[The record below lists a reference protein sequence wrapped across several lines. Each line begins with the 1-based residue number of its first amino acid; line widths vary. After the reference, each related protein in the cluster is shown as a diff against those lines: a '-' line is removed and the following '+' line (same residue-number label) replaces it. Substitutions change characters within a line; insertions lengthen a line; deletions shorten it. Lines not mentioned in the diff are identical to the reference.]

1 MRRRT
6 ASTFSAV
13 FALVSF
19 LLIAAPRILKAQAP
33 IPPIPANHVRIHYFR
48 PDGNYL
54 GWTVYAF
61 GDTTEDTSNFN
72 GGPVQVT
79 GQDSFGAFFDVG
91 VTSTAQNVG
100 IIIHNGNT
108 KDPGPNE
115 FIDPATQGNE
125 YWQLSGSN
133 VLQTKQPPTIQQTD
147 PPIPAGKARIHY
159 HRPDN
164 NYANWNLYPFFATT
178 DPTGDFCN
186 TDDYVTAYDTYG
198 AYYDVGVD
206 PTKFGGQLGFIIHNC
221 NIKDPGP
228 DMHLQLTQNLE
239 AWVLSGSATVYLTQP
254 QTEFTTEP
262 PIPANTARIHY
273 FRPDSNYAS
282 WTVYAFGDTTEDTSN
297 FNGGPVF
304 VTGYDTY
311 GAFYDVGLT
320 ASPHDL
326 GFIVHNI
333 STGIK
338 DPGPDMHLN
347 VAQFNEAWVISGDAQ
362 VFTTQP
368 TAAQLLDAVFFKL
381 QAFWIDRTTVAI
393 QGQFLQSGSKYFLN
407 YDPNA
412 NLQLTSTGVTGGS
425 SIPLTPFAGGF
436 TTDEQGRFPQL
447 AGYAVLH
454 LPDNTSTS
462 VLAGA
467 LKGEVAV
474 SAIGSDGTLK
484 YVTSVQTAGVLDDL
498 FFFPG
503 RLGIIFRDR
512 DHRDHEE
519 SREASDC
526 DRDEK
531 ILSRVWAPTA
541 QTMNLMLFDH
551 AADTTPSKVT
561 AMNEN
566 NGVWSACI
574 DEDWKSKYYLFDLR
588 VYVPSQR
595 AVVENV
601 VTDPY
606 SVDLGLN
613 GVKSRITDLD
623 DPETEPE
630 GWEESRSPWLDSV
643 NDLSIYELHIRDF
656 SANDMTVPPLH
667 RGLYLAF
674 ADRHS
679 NGMKHLEALAD
690 AGLKAVHL
698 LPSFHF
704 ASINEDKTTWQT
716 TPDLSVFPPDGTQ
729 QQAAVTAIQNTDAF
743 NWGYDPVH
751 FFAPEGGYAV
761 NPDNRVLEYRE
772 MVKGLHRA
780 GLRVI
785 QDVVFNHTNAI
796 GENPNAVL
804 DEVVPDYYNRLD
816 ADGNQETGSCCPDT
830 APEHKMM
837 GKLIV
842 DAVVLNAKK
851 YKIDGF
857 RFDLMS
863 FLFVSNMQQIQNALA
878 KLTLEKDGVD
888 GSKIYLYGEG
898 FDFGEVAN
906 NALGVN
912 ASQINLF
919 GNGIGTF
926 NDRIRDGIRGGSPFT
941 DERVQGFATGLFTD
955 SSSFTN
961 QSTGSSAQLGTLL
974 EYTDWIEVGL
984 AGNLR
989 DWTFTDHTGATVTG
1003 AQVNYNGQPTGYTA
1017 SPVEDIDYC
1026 SVHDNQAL
1034 FDAVQLKSSAADDV
1048 HARERRQVVA
1058 MSLIA
1063 LGQGVP
1069 FFLGGDDLLR
1079 SKDMDNNSYNS
1090 GDWFNKLDFSYQ
1102 SDNWGT
1108 GLPIAS
1114 QNQSNWPIMQPLLAN
1129 PALTPQPSDIAHS
1142 RDGFRE
1148 FLEIRGSSGLFHM
1161 HSLAEVQ
1168 ANLHFLNAGPSQ
1180 TPGLI
1185 VMKLDAN
1192 GGDFGRYQHIVV
1204 VFNATNAQVSF
1215 QNSSLVGLRLH
1226 LHPVQRDSSDAI
1238 VGQSSFNT
1246 QTGTLVVPALTTAV
1260 FVTGRP

>member
-1 MRRRT
+1 MRRRP
-6 ASTFSAV
+6 ASFFYSVA
-13 FALVSF
+13 ALAFF
-19 LLIAAPRILKAQAP
+19 LLSASPASLRGQAP
-33 IPPIPANHVRIHYFR
+33 PPIPANHVRIHYFR

-79 GQDSFGAFFDVG
+79 GRDSFGAYFDVG
-91 VTSTAQNVG
+91 VTTTAQNVG
-100 IIIHNGNT
+100 IIIHKGNT

-125 YWQLSGSN
+125 FWQLSGSN
-133 VLQTKQPPTIQQTD
+133 ILHTAQPPTIQQTD

-164 NYANWNLYPFFATT
+164 NYANWNLYPFLATT
-178 DPTGDFCN
+178 DPNSDFCGTN
-186 TDDYVTAYDTYG
+186 DFVAGYDTYG
-198 AYYDVGVD
+198 AYYDVGID
-206 PTKFGGQLGFIIHNC
+206 PTKFKGMLGFIIHNC

-228 DMHLQLTQNLE
+228 DMHLQLTNNIE

-254 QTEFTTEP
+254 PVEFTTEP
-262 PIPANTARIHY
+262 PIPANKARIHY

-282 WTVYAFGDTTEDTSN
+282 WTVYAFGDTTEDTGN

-320 ASPHDL
+320 QNPRDL

-333 STGIK
+333 SLGIK

-347 VAQFNEAWVISGDAQ
+347 VAQFKEAWVISGDAQ

-393 QGQFLQSGSKYFLN
+393 QGQFLQSSFSYFLN

-412 NLQLTSTGVTGGS
+412 NLQLASTGVTGGS
-425 SIPLTPFAGGF
+425 RIPLSPFAAGF
-436 TTDEQGRFPQL
+436 TADEQARFPQL
-447 AGYAVLH
+447 SGYAVLH
-454 LPDNTSTS
+454 LPDNTSTAL
-462 VLAGA
+462 LAA
-467 LKGEVAV
+467 VLKGEVAV
-474 SAIGSDGTLK
+474 SAIGSDGSLK
-484 YVTSVQTAGVLDDL
+484 YATSVQTAGVLDDL

-503 RLGIIFRDR
+503 KLGVVF
-512 DHRDHEE
+512 HHGEE
-519 SREASDC
+519 DDAGRADGCEEISV
-526 DRDEK
+526 
-531 ILSRVWAPTA
+531 RVWAPTA
-541 QTMNLMLFDH
+541 QSLNLQLFEH
-551 AADTTPSKVT
+551 AADTSPAKVI
-561 AMNEN
+561 AAHEN
-566 NGVWSACI
+566 NGVWSACV
-574 DEDWKSKYYLFDLR
+574 DDDWRNKYYLFDLR
-588 VYVPSQR
+588 VYVPGQR
-595 AVVENV
+595 AILENV

-606 SVDLGLN
+606 SVDLALN
-613 GVKSRITDLD
+613 GVKSRFTDLD
-623 DPETEPE
+623 DPDAVPDE
-630 GWEESRSPWLDSV
+630 WEESRSPALASV

-656 SANDMTVPPLH
+656 SANDMTVPIRH
-667 RGLYLAF
+667 RGTYLAF
-674 ADRHS
+674 TDRHS

-690 AGLKAVHL
+690 AGLKAIHL

-704 ASINEDKTTWQT
+704 ASINEDKTTWLT
-716 TPDLSVFPPDGTQ
+716 TPDLSVFLPDGTQ
-729 QQAAVTAIQNTDAF
+729 QQAAVAAIQNKDAF

-761 NPDNRVLEYRE
+761 NADNRVLEYRE

-804 DEVVPDYYNRLD
+804 DQVVPGYYNRVD
-816 ADGNQETGSCCPDT
+816 ADGNQLSGSCCPDT
-830 APEHKMM
+830 AAEHKMM

-863 FLFVSNMQQIQNALA
+863 FMFVSNMQQIKDALA

-888 GSKIYLYGEG
+888 GSKVYLYGEG

-912 ASQINLF
+912 ASQKNLF

-961 QSTGSSAQLGTLL
+961 QGTASSAQLSTLL

-1026 SVHDNQAL
+1026 SVHDNQTL

-1048 HARERRQVVA
+1048 HARERRQVLA
-1058 MSLIA
+1058 MSLVA

-1069 FFLGGDDLLR
+1069 FFLAGDDLLR
-1079 SKDMDNNSYNS
+1079 SKDMDGNSFDS

-1114 QNQSNWPIMQPLLAN
+1114 QNQGNWPIMQPLLAN

-1142 RDGFRE
+1142 RDAFRE
-1148 FLEIRGSSGLFHM
+1148 FLEIRGTSGLFHM
-1161 HSLAEVQ
+1161 HTLAEVQ

-1185 VMKLDAN
+1185 VMKVDAN

-1204 VFNATNAQVSF
+1204 VFNATNAEVSF
-1215 QNSSLVGLRLH
+1215 QNSTLVGLGLH
-1226 LHPVQRDSSDAI
+1226 LHPVQRHSSDAI
-1238 VGQSSFNT
+1238 VGQSSFNA
-1246 QTGTLVVPALTTAV
+1246 QTGTVDVPALTTAV
-1260 FVTGRP
+1260 FVSRQP

>member
-1 MRRRT
+1 MHRRA

-13 FALVSF
+13 FALVSL
-19 LLIAAPRILKAQAP
+19 LLIAAPGFLKGQAP
-33 IPPIPANHVRIHYFR
+33 IPPIPASHVRIHYFR

-72 GGPVQVT
+72 GGPVKVT

-100 IIIHNGNT
+100 IIIHNGNI

-125 YWQLSGSN
+125 FWQLSGST
-133 VLQTKQPPTIQQTD
+133 VLHTTQPPTIQQTD
-147 PPIPAGKARIHY
+147 PSIPAGKARIHY

-178 DPTGDFCN
+178 DPNSDFCN
-186 TDDYVTAYDTYG
+186 TNDFVAGYDTYG

-206 PTKFGGQLGFIIHNC
+206 PTKFNGQLGFIIHNC

-228 DMHLQLTQNLE
+228 DMHLQVTLNIE

-254 QTEFTTEP
+254 PTEFTTEP
-262 PIPANTARIHY
+262 PIPANKARIHY

-282 WTVYAFGDTTEDTSN
+282 WTVYAFGDTTEDTSK

-320 ASPHDL
+320 ANPHDL

-333 STGIK
+333 SLGIK

-347 VAQFNEAWVISGDAQ
+347 VAKFNEAWVISGDAQ

-368 TAAQLLDAVFFKL
+368 TAAQLLDAVFFKQ
-381 QAFWIDRTTVAI
+381 QAFWIDRATVAI
-393 QGQFLQSGSKYFLN
+393 QGQFLQSGFTYLLH

-412 NLQLTSTGVTGGS
+412 NLQLTSTGVTGGL

-436 TTDEQGRFPQL
+436 TPDEQARFPQL
-447 AGYAVLH
+447 SGYAVLH
-454 LPDNTSTS
+454 LPDNNSTS
-462 VLAGA
+462 LLAA
-467 LKGEVAV
+467 VLKGQVAV
-474 SAIGSDGTLK
+474 SATASDGRLK

-503 RLGIIFRDR
+503 ELGVIFHNREEADSRD
-512 DHRDHEE
+512 
-519 SREASDC
+519 ASDC
-526 DRDEK
+526 DGSGA

-541 QTMNLMLFDH
+541 QSLSLELFEH
-551 AADTTPSKVT
+551 ATDTTPAKVV
-561 AMNEN
+561 AMHEK
-566 NGVWSACI
+566 NGVWSGCA
-574 DEDWKSKYYLFDLR
+574 DDSWKNKYYLFDLH

-595 AVVENV
+595 AIVENF

-606 SVDLGLN
+606 SVDLALN
-613 GVKSRITDLD
+613 GVKSRITDLN
-623 DPETEPE
+623 DPDTAPE
-630 GWEESRSPWLDSV
+630 DWEESRSPWLGSV

-656 SANDMTVPPLH
+656 SANDMTVPQPH
-667 RGLYLAF
+667 RGTYLAF
-674 ADRHS
+674 ADRQT
-679 NGMKHLEALAD
+679 NGIKHLEALAD

-716 TPDLSVFPPDGTQ
+716 TPNLSVFPPDGTQ
-729 QQAAVTAIQNTDAF
+729 QQAAVAAIQNTDAF

-751 FFAPEGGYAV
+751 FFAPEGGYAL
-761 NPDNRVLEYRE
+761 NPDNRLLEYRE

-785 QDVVFNHTNAI
+785 QDVVFNHINAI

-804 DEVVPDYYNRLD
+804 DEVVPGYYNRLD
-816 ADGNQETGSCCPDT
+816 ADGNQLSGSCCPDT

-842 DAVVLNAKK
+842 DAVVLNAKR

-863 FLFVSNMQQIQNALA
+863 FLFVSNMQQIKDALA
-878 KLTLEKDGVD
+878 KLTIEKDGVD
-888 GSKIYLYGEG
+888 GTKIYLYGEG

-912 ASQINLF
+912 ASQKNLF

-961 QSTGSSAQLGTLL
+961 QSTAPAAQLGTLL
-974 EYTDWIEVGL
+974 EYTDWVEVGL

-1003 AQVNYNGQPTGYTA
+1003 AQVNYNGQAAGYAA
-1017 SPVEDIDYC
+1017 SPVEDINYA
-1026 SVHDNQAL
+1026 SVHDNQTL
-1034 FDAVQLKSSAADDV
+1034 FDAVQLKSSATDDI
-1048 HARERRQVVA
+1048 HARTRRQVLA
-1058 MSLIA
+1058 SSLVA
-1063 LGQGVP
+1063 LGQGLP
-1069 FFLGGDDLLR
+1069 FFHAGDDLLR
-1079 SKDMDNNSYNS
+1079 SKDMDGNSFDS

-1108 GLPIAS
+1108 GLPSAS
-1114 QNQSNWPIMQPLLAN
+1114 QNQGNWAIMQPLLAN
-1129 PALTPQPSDIAHS
+1129 PALKPLPADIAHA
-1142 RDGFRE
+1142 RDAFRE
-1148 FLEIRGSSGLFHM
+1148 FLRMRGSSSLFHM
-1161 HSLAEVQ
+1161 HTLAEVQ
-1168 ANLHFLNAGPSQ
+1168 ANLHFLNVGPSQ

-1192 GGDFGRYQHIVV
+1192 GGDYGRFQHIVV
-1204 VFNATNAQVSF
+1204 VFNASNAEVYF
-1215 QNSSLVGLRLH
+1215 QNSALAGLKLH
-1226 LHPVQRDSSDAI
+1226 VHPVQQHSSDPI
-1238 VGQSSFNT
+1238 VGKSSFNAT
-1246 QTGTLVVPALTTAV
+1246 TGTVVVPALTTAV
-1260 FVTGRP
+1260 FVSEQP

>member
-1 MRRRT
+1 MHHR
-6 ASTFSAV
+6 ASFTLSASLV
-13 FALVSF
+13 LVSL
-19 LLIAAPRILKAQAP
+19 LLIAAPTALQAQAS

-48 PDGNYL
+48 PDGNSL

-61 GDTTEDTSNFN
+61 GDTTEDTSKFN
-72 GGPVQVT
+72 GGPVKVT

-100 IIIHNGNT
+100 IIIHKGNV

-115 FIDPATQGNE
+115 FLDPATQGNE

-133 VLQTKQPPTIQQTD
+133 VLHTKQPPTIQQTD
-147 PPIPAGKARIHY
+147 PPIPPGKARIHY
-159 HRPDN
+159 HRPDSD
-164 NYANWNLYPFFATT
+164 YSVWNLYPFFATT
-178 DPTGDFCN
+178 DPNSDFCN
-186 TDDYVTAYDTYG
+186 TNDFVAGYDIYG
-198 AYYDVGVD
+198 AYYDVGVN
-206 PTKFGGQLGFIIHNC
+206 PATFSGQLGFILHNC

-228 DMHLQLTQNLE
+228 DMHLQLTQNIE

-273 FRPDSNYAS
+273 FRADSNYAS
-282 WTVYAFGDTTEDTSN
+282 WTVYAFGDTTENTSN
-297 FNGGPVF
+297 YNGGPVF

-320 ASPHDL
+320 PSPHDL

-333 STGIK
+333 STGTK

-347 VAQFNEAWVISGDAQ
+347 VALYNEAWVISGDAQ
-362 VFTTQP
+362 VFITQP

-393 QGQFLQSGSKYFLN
+393 QSQFLQTGFTYSLN

-425 SIPLTPFAGGF
+425 SISLTPFTGGF
-436 TTDEQGRFPQL
+436 TSDELARFPQL
-447 AGYAVLH
+447 SSYAVLH

-462 VLAGA
+462 LFASV
-467 LKGEVAV
+467 LKGQVAV
-474 SAIGSDGTLK
+474 SAVASDGTLK

-503 RLGIIFRDR
+503 GLGVVFLNRNDQ
-512 DHRDHEE
+512 D
-519 SREASDC
+519 SREASAC
-526 DRDEK
+526 AVNAPISVRA
-531 ILSRVWAPTA
+531 WAPTA
-541 QTMNLMLFDH
+541 QSLSLQLFDH
-551 AADTTPSKVT
+551 AADTTPAKVM
-561 AMNEN
+561 AMTEN
-566 NGVWSACI
+566 NGVWSSCLG
-574 DEDWKSKYYLFDLR
+574 ENWKNKYYLFDLR
-588 VYVPSQR
+588 VYVPGQR
-595 AVVENV
+595 AVLENI

-606 SVDLGLN
+606 SVDLALN
-613 GVKSRITDLD
+613 GVKSRITDLN
-623 DPETEPE
+623 DPDTQPE
-630 GWEESRSPWLDSV
+630 GWEESHSPWLAST
-643 NDLSIYELHIRDF
+643 NDLSIYELHVRDF
-656 SANDMTVPPLH
+656 SAHDMTVPPLH
-667 RGLYLAF
+667 RGTYMAF
-674 ADRHS
+674 ADLHS
-679 NGMKHLEALAD
+679 NGMKHLEVLVD
-690 AGLKAVHL
+690 AGLKAVHI

-716 TPDLSVFPPDGTQ
+716 TPDLSVFPPDSAQ
-729 QQAAVTAIQNTDAF
+729 QQAAVALIQNTDAF

-751 FFAPEGGYAV
+751 FLAPEGGYAI
-761 NPDNRVLEYRE
+761 NPDARVLEYRE
-772 MVKGLHRA
+772 MVQGLHRA

-804 DEVVPDYYNRLD
+804 DEIVPDYYNRLD
-816 ADGNQETGSCCPDT
+816 ADGNQLTGSCCPDT

-842 DAVVLNAKK
+842 DTVVLNAKK

-863 FLFVSNMQQIQNALA
+863 FLFVSNMQQIQQALA

-955 SSSFTN
+955 PSVYTN
-961 QSTGSSAQLGTLL
+961 QNTASSAQLGTLL
-974 EYTDWIEVGL
+974 EETDWIEVGL

-989 DWTFTDHTGATVTG
+989 DWTFTDHTGATVKG
-1003 AQVNYNGQPTGYTA
+1003 ALVNYNGQPAGYTA
-1017 SPVEDIDYC
+1017 SPVEDINYC
-1026 SVHDNQAL
+1026 SVHDNQTL
-1034 FDAVQLKSSAADDV
+1034 FDAVQLKSPETNDV
-1048 HARERRQVVA
+1048 HSRERRQVLA
-1058 MSLIA
+1058 ISLIA

-1079 SKDMDNNSYNS
+1079 SKDMDGNSYNS

-1114 QNQSNWPIMQPLLAN
+1114 QNQGNWPIMQPLLAN
-1129 PALTPQPSDIAHS
+1129 PALTPHASDIGHS
-1142 RDGFRE
+1142 RDAFRE
-1148 FLEIRGSSGLFHM
+1148 FLEIRGTSGLFHM
-1161 HSLAEVQ
+1161 HTLAEVQ

-1180 TPGLI
+1180 KPGLI
-1185 VMKLDAN
+1185 AMKLDAN

-1204 VFNATNAQVSF
+1204 AFNATNAQASF
-1215 QNSSLVGLRLH
+1215 QDSSLLGLGLH
-1226 LHPVQRDSSDAI
+1226 LHPIQQHSTDPI
-1238 VGQSSFNT
+1238 VGQSSFAA
-1246 QTGTLVVPALTTAV
+1246 QTGGLVVPALTTAV
-1260 FVTGRP
+1260 FVAEKP

>member
-1 MRRRT
+1 MHRL
-6 ASTFSAV
+6 ALSAIS
-13 FALVSF
+13 ALSC
-19 LLIAAPRILKAQAP
+19 LLLTAAPILLNAQTP
-33 IPPIPANHVRIHYFR
+33 PPIPAGHVRIHYFR

-54 GWTVYAF
+54 GWAVYAF

-79 GQDSFGAFFDVG
+79 GRDSFGAYFDVG
-91 VTSTAQNVG
+91 VTATAQNVG

-133 VLQTKQPPTIQQTD
+133 VLQTTQPPTIQQTD
-147 PPIPAGKARIHY
+147 PAIPANKARIHY
-159 HRPDN
+159 FRPDS
-164 NYANWNLYPFFATT
+164 NYASWTVYAFGDTT
-178 DPTGDFCN
+178 EDTSNFNGGPVFVTG
-186 TDDYVTAYDTYG
+186 YDRYG
-198 AYYDVGVD
+198 AFYDVGLKPNPND
-206 PTKFGGQLGFIIHNC
+206 LGFIVHNISTG
-221 NIKDPGP
+221 IKDPGP
-228 DMHLQLTQNLE
+228 DMHLNVAQINE

-254 QTEFTTEP
+254 QTEFTTDP

-320 ASPHDL
+320 ANPHDL

-333 STGIK
+333 SLGIK

-347 VAQFNEAWVISGDAQ
+347 VAQFKEAWVISGDAQ

-368 TAAQLLDAVFFKL
+368 TAAQLLDAVFFKQ

-393 QGQFLQSGSKYFLN
+393 QGQFLQSGFTYFLN

-425 SIPLTPFAGGF
+425 RIPLTAFAAGF
-436 TTDEQGRFPQL
+436 TSDEQARFPQL
-447 AGYAVLH
+447 SGYAVLH
-454 LPDNTSTS
+454 LPDNASTS
-462 VLAGA
+462 LLAA
-467 LKGEVAV
+467 SLKGQVAL
-474 SAIGSDGTLK
+474 SAIASDGTLK

-503 RLGIIFRDR
+503 SLGVVFHNREEDDSRD
-512 DHRDHEE
+512 
-519 SREASDC
+519 ASDG
-526 DRDEK
+526 DTNGE
-531 ILSRVWAPTA
+531 ILIRVWAPTT
-541 QTMNLMLFDH
+541 QSLNLQLFDH
-551 AADTTPSKVT
+551 AADTSPAKVV
-561 AMNEN
+561 AMHEN
-566 NGVWSACI
+566 NGVWSARI
-574 DEDWKSKYYLFDLR
+574 DDSWRNKYYLFDLR
-588 VYVPSQR
+588 VYVPRQR
-595 AVVENV
+595 AIVENC

-606 SVDLGLN
+606 SVDLALN
-613 GVKSRITDLD
+613 GVKSRITDLN
-623 DPETEPE
+623 DPDTQPE
-630 GWEESRSPWLDSV
+630 DWEESRSPSLASA

-656 SANDMTVPPLH
+656 SANDMTVPPPH
-667 RGLYLAF
+667 RGTYLAF
-674 ADRHS
+674 AERRT

-729 QQAAVTAIQNTDAF
+729 QQAAVAAIQNTDAF

-751 FFAPEGGYAV
+751 YFAPEGAYAL
-761 NPDNRVLEYRE
+761 NPDNRVQEYRE

-785 QDVVFNHTNAI
+785 QDVVFNHTSAV
-796 GENPNAVL
+796 GENPNSVL
-804 DEVVPDYYNRLD
+804 DEVVPGYYYRLD
-816 ADGNQETGSCCPDT
+816 ADGNQLSGSCCPDT

-842 DAVVLNAKK
+842 DAVVLNAKQ

-863 FLFVSNMQQIQNALA
+863 FLFVSNMQQIKDALA
-878 KLTLEKDGVD
+878 KLTIEKDGVD
-888 GSKIYLYGEG
+888 GTKIYLYGEG

-906 NALGVN
+906 NALGIN
-912 ASQINLF
+912 ASQKNLF

-941 DERVQGFATGLFTD
+941 DERVQGFATGLFTA

-961 QSTGSSAQLGTLL
+961 QSTAPSAQLGTLL
-974 EYTDWIEVGL
+974 EYTDWVEIGL

-989 DWTFTDHTGATVTG
+989 DWTFTDHTGATITG
-1003 AQVNYNGQPTGYTA
+1003 AQVNYNGQPVGYTA
-1017 SPVEDIDYC
+1017 SPIEDIDYC
-1026 SVHDNQAL
+1026 SVHDNQTL
-1034 FDAVQLKSSAADDV
+1034 FDAVQLKSPAADDV
-1048 HARERRQVVA
+1048 HTRERRQVLA
-1058 MSLIA
+1058 MSLVA

-1069 FFLGGDDLLR
+1069 FFLAGDDLLR
-1079 SKDMDNNSYNS
+1079 SKDMDGNSYNS

-1114 QNQSNWPIMQPLLAN
+1114 QNQGNWPIMQPLLAN
-1129 PALTPQPSDIAHS
+1129 PALTPQPSDIAHA
-1142 RDGFRE
+1142 RDALRE
-1148 FLEIRGSSGLFHM
+1148 FLEIRGTSGLFHM
-1161 HSLAEVQ
+1161 HTLADVQ

-1204 VFNATNAQVSF
+1204 VFNAKNAQVSF
-1215 QNSSLVGLRLH
+1215 QNFSLAGLGLH
-1226 LHPVQRDSSDAI
+1226 LHPIQQHSTDPT
-1238 VGQSSFNT
+1238 VGQSSFNA
-1246 QTGTLVVPALTTAV
+1246 QTGTLVVPGLTTAV
-1260 FVTGRP
+1260 FVTGQP

>member
-1 MRRRT
+1 MHRRAVSR
-6 ASTFSAV
+6 FSAV
-13 FALVSF
+13 VLSLF
-19 LLIAAPRILKAQAP
+19 LLIAAPALLKAQTP
-33 IPPIPANHVRIHYFR
+33 PPIPANHVRVHYFR

-72 GGPVQVT
+72 GGPVQIT
-79 GQDSFGAFFDVG
+79 GRDVFGAYFDVG
-91 VTSTAQNVG
+91 VISTAQNVG

-115 FIDPATQGNE
+115 FIDPATQGHE

-133 VLQTKQPPTIQQTD
+133 LLETTPPPTIQQSD

-164 NYANWNLYPFFATT
+164 NYANWNLFPFFATT
-178 DPTGDFCN
+178 DPNSDFCN
-186 TDDYVTAYDTYG
+186 TNDFVAGYDTYG
-198 AYYDVGVD
+198 AYFDVGVD
-206 PTKFGGQLGFIIHNC
+206 PTQFNGLLGFIIHNC

-239 AWVLSGSATVYLTQP
+239 AWVLSGSAIVYLMQP
-254 QTEFTTEP
+254 PTEFTTEP
-262 PIPANTARIHY
+262 PIPANKARIHY
-273 FRPDSNYAS
+273 FRPDANYAS

-304 VTGYDTY
+304 VTGYDLY

-320 ASPHDL
+320 PSPHDL

-347 VAQFNEAWVISGDAQ
+347 VALFNEAWVISGEAQ

-368 TAAQLLDAVFFKL
+368 TAAQLLDAVFFKQ
-381 QAFWIDRTTVAI
+381 QAFWVDRTTLAI
-393 QGQFLQSGSKYFLN
+393 QGQFLQSGFSYFLN

-425 SIPLTPFAGGF
+425 SIPLTLFASGF
-436 TTDEQGRFPQL
+436 TPDEQARFPQL
-447 AGYAVLH
+447 SGYAVLH

-462 VLAGA
+462 LLAAA
-467 LKGEVAV
+467 LKGQVAV
-474 SAIGSDGTLK
+474 SSIASDGSLK

-498 FFFPG
+498 FYFPG
-503 RLGIIFRDR
+503 RLGVIFPNNELEEDAARDA
-512 DHRDHEE
+512 DT
-519 SREASDC
+519 C
-526 DRDEK
+526 DRNG
-531 ILSRVWAPTA
+531 ILLRVWAPTA
-541 QTMNLMLFDH
+541 QSLNLQLFKQ
-551 AADTTPSKVT
+551 AADTSPAQTS
-561 AMNEN
+561 AMHEN
-566 NGVWSACI
+566 NGVWSACV
-574 DEDWKSKYYLFDLR
+574 DDSWTSKYFLYDLR

-595 AVVENV
+595 AVVENI

-606 SVDLGLN
+606 SVDLALN
-613 GVKSRITDLD
+613 GAKSRFTNLSDRD
-623 DPETEPE
+623 TQPA
-630 GWEESRSPWLDSV
+630 GWEESRSPSLASV
-643 NDLSIYELHIRDF
+643 SELSIYELHIRDF
-656 SANDMTVPPLH
+656 SANDMTVPPAH
-667 RGLYLAF
+667 RGTYLAF
-674 ADRHS
+674 ADHGT
-679 NGMKHLEALAD
+679 NGTKHLKALAG

-704 ASINEDKTTWQT
+704 ASINEDKATWLT

-729 QQAAVTAIQNTDAF
+729 QQAAVAAIQNADAF

-751 FFAPEGGYAV
+751 FFAPEGGYAL
-761 NPDNRVLEYRE
+761 NPDNRVREYRE
-772 MVKGLHRA
+772 MVQGLHHS

-785 QDVVFNHTNAI
+785 QDVVFNHTNAV
-796 GENPNAVL
+796 GESANSVL
-804 DEVVPDYYNRLD
+804 DKVVPGYYNRLD
-816 ADGNQETGSCCPDT
+816 ADGNQLSGSCCPDT
-830 APEHKMM
+830 APEHQMM
-837 GKLIV
+837 GKLIT
-842 DAVVLNAKK
+842 DAVVLNAKQ

-878 KLTLEKDGVD
+878 KLTPEKDGVD
-888 GSKIYLYGEG
+888 GRKVYLYGEG

-906 NALGVN
+906 NSLGVN
-912 ASQINLF
+912 ASQKNLF

-955 SSSFTN
+955 SSNFTN
-961 QSTGSSAQLGTLL
+961 QSTASSSQLSTLL
-974 EYTDWIEVGL
+974 EYTDWVEVGL

-989 DWTFTDHTGATVTG
+989 DWTFTDHTGTTVTG
-1003 AQVNYNGQPTGYTA
+1003 AQVNYNGQAAGYTA
-1017 SPVEDIDYC
+1017 SPVEDINYA
-1026 SVHDNQAL
+1026 SVHDNQTL
-1034 FDAVQLKSSAADDV
+1034 FDAIQLKSPAADDV
-1048 HARERRQVVA
+1048 HARERRQVLA
-1058 MSLIA
+1058 MSLVS

-1069 FFLGGDDLLR
+1069 FFLAGDDLLR
-1079 SKDMDNNSYNS
+1079 SKDMDGNSFDS
-1090 GDWFNKLDFSYQ
+1090 GDWFNKLDFSYL

-1114 QNQSNWPIMQPLLAN
+1114 QNQGNWPIMQPLLAN
-1129 PALTPQPSDIAHS
+1129 PALTPLPADIAHA
-1142 RDGFRE
+1142 RDAFRE
-1148 FLEIRGSSGLFHM
+1148 FLEIRGTSGLFHM
-1161 HSLAEVQ
+1161 HTLAEVQ
-1168 ANLHFLNAGPSQ
+1168 ANLHFLNAGPNQ

-1185 VMKLDAN
+1185 VLKLDAS
-1192 GGDFGRYQHIVV
+1192 GGDYGRYQHIVV

-1215 QNSSLVGLRLH
+1215 QNSALAGLKLH
-1226 LHPVQRDSSDAI
+1226 LHTVEQNSSDPI
-1238 VGQSSFNT
+1238 VRQSSFNAET
-1246 QTGTLVVPALTTAV
+1246 ATLIVPGLTTAV
-1260 FVTGRP
+1260 FVAEQP

>member
-1 MRRRT
+1 MRPRVVP
-6 ASTFSAV
+6 TFLAV
-13 FALVSF
+13 CVFVF
-19 LLIAAPRILKAQAP
+19 LLLNAAPGSVNAQSPA
-33 IPPIPANHVRIHYFR
+33 PPIPAGHVRIHYFR

-61 GDTTEDTSNFN
+61 GDTTENTSNFN

-79 GQDSFGAFFDVG
+79 GQDAFGAYFDVG
-91 VTSTAQNVG
+91 VTSNAQNVG

-115 FIDPATQGNE
+115 FIDPAAQGNE

-133 VLQTKQPPTIQQTD
+133 VLHTTQPPTIQIVD
-147 PPIPAGKARIHY
+147 PPIPSGKARIHY

-186 TDDYVTAYDTYG
+186 TDDYVSGYDLYG

-206 PTKFGGQLGFIIHNC
+206 PTQFNGLLGFIIHNC

-228 DMHLQLTQNLE
+228 DMHLQLSQNLE
-239 AWVLSGSATVYLTQP
+239 AWVLSGSATVFLTQP
-254 QTEFTTEP
+254 TTEFTQEP

-273 FRPDSNYAS
+273 YRPDANFAS

-297 FNGGPVF
+297 YNGGPVF
-304 VTGYDTY
+304 VTGYDSY

-320 ASPHDL
+320 ANPHDL

-347 VAQFNEAWVISGDAQ
+347 VAMFNEAWVISGDAQ

-393 QGQFLQSGSKYFLN
+393 QSQFLQSGFSYFLN
-407 YDPNA
+407 FDPNA
-412 NLQLTSTGVTGGS
+412 NLQLSATGVTGGS
-425 SIPLTPFAGGF
+425 SLPLTPFAGGF
-436 TTDEQGRFPQL
+436 TTAEQAAFPQL
-447 AGYAVLH
+447 SGYAVLH
-454 LPDNTSTS
+454 LPANTNTS

-467 LKGEVAV
+467 LQGQVAV
-474 SAIGSDGTLK
+474 SSIAPDGTLK
-484 YVTSVQTAGVLDDL
+484 YVTSVQDAGVLDDL
-498 FFFPG
+498 FYFPG
-503 RLGIIFRDR
+503 RLGVIFHHPGEQD
-512 DHRDHEE
+512 DWPGGSNSEQGGAI
-519 SREASDC
+519 S
-526 DRDEK
+526 
-531 ILSRVWAPTA
+531 IRVWAPTA
-541 QTMNLMLFDH
+541 QSVNLQLFDH
-551 AADTTPSKVT
+551 ATDATPSKVV
-561 AMNEN
+561 AMQEQ
-566 NGVWSACI
+566 NGVWHATG
-574 DEDWKSKYYLFDLR
+574 DDGWKGKYYLFDLR
-588 VYVPSQR
+588 VYVPGVR
-595 AVVENV
+595 AIVENF

-606 SVDLGLN
+606 SVDLALN
-613 GVKSRITDLD
+613 GTKSRITDLD
-623 DPETEPE
+623 DPDKQPD
-630 GWEESRSPWLDSV
+630 GWEGSRSPALTSV

-656 SANDMTVPPLH
+656 SVNDFTVPQPL
-667 RGLYLAF
+667 RGTYLAF
-674 ADRHS
+674 TGQHTD
-679 NGMKHLEALAD
+679 GMKHLEALAD
-690 AGLKAVHL
+690 AGLKAVHI

-704 ASINEDKTTWQT
+704 ASVNEDKTTWQF
-716 TPDLSVFPPDGTQ
+716 TPDLSVYPPDGMQ
-729 QQAAVTAIQNTDAF
+729 QQAAVAAIQGHSPF

-751 FFAPEGGYAV
+751 YFAPEGAYAL

-772 MVKGLHRA
+772 MVEGLHRA

-796 GENPNAVL
+796 GESPNSVL
-804 DEVVPDYYNRLD
+804 DQVVPDYYNRLD
-816 ADGNQETGSCCPDT
+816 ANGNQLTGSCCPDT
-830 APEHKMM
+830 AAEHKMM

-842 DAVVLNAKK
+842 DAVVLNAQK

-863 FLFVSNMQQIQNALA
+863 FMFVSNMQQIQNALG
-878 KLTLEKDGVD
+878 KLTLETDSVD

-906 NALGVN
+906 NTLGVN
-912 ASQINLF
+912 ASQKNLF
-919 GNGIGTF
+919 GTGVGTF

-941 DERVQGFATGLFTD
+941 DERVQGFATGLFTE

-961 QSTGSSAQLGTLL
+961 QNQTSSAQLSTLL
-974 EYTDWIEVGL
+974 EDTDWIEVGL

-989 DWTFTDHTGATVTG
+989 DWTFTDHTGTTVTG
-1003 AQVNYNGQPTGYTA
+1003 AQVNYNGQPAGYAA

-1026 SVHDNQAL
+1026 SVHDNQTL
-1034 FDAVQLKSSAADDV
+1034 FDAVQLKAPASDDV
-1048 HARERRQVVA
+1048 PARARRQVLA
-1058 MSLIA
+1058 MSLVA
-1063 LGQGVP
+1063 LGQGIP
-1069 FFLGGDDLLR
+1069 FFLAGDDLLR

-1108 GLPIAS
+1108 GLPLAS
-1114 QNQSNWPIMQPLLAN
+1114 QNQGNWSIMQPLLAN
-1129 PALTPQPSDIAHS
+1129 PALKPQPSDIAHS
-1142 RDGFRE
+1142 RDAFRE
-1148 FLEIRGSSGLFHM
+1148 FLKIRGSSGLFHM
-1161 HSLAEVQ
+1161 QSLADVQ
-1168 ANLHFLNAGPSQ
+1168 ANLHFLNTGPNQ
-1180 TPGLI
+1180 VPGLI

-1192 GGDFGRYQHIVV
+1192 GGDFDRFQHIVV
-1204 VFNATNAQVSF
+1204 VFNAADAQTTF
-1215 QNSSLVGLRLH
+1215 QNPALVGLKLRLH
-1226 LHPVQRDSSDAI
+1226 DVQRHSADPI
-1238 VGQSSFNT
+1238 VRQSSFNA
-1246 QTGTLVVPALTTAV
+1246 QTGTAVVPALTTAV
-1260 FVTGRP
+1260 FVTDQP

>member
-1 MRRRT
+1 MHRRA

-13 FALVSF
+13 FALVSL
-19 LLIAAPRILKAQAP
+19 LLIAAPGFLKGQAP

-48 PDGNYL
+48 LDGNYL

-72 GGPVQVT
+72 GGPVKVT

-91 VTSTAQNVG
+91 VSSTAQNVG
-100 IIIHNGNT
+100 IIIHKGNI

-133 VLQTKQPPTIQQTD
+133 VLRTAQPPTIQQSD

-164 NYANWNLYPFFATT
+164 DYANWNLFPFFATT
-178 DPTGDFCN
+178 DPNSDFCTTN
-186 TDDYVTAYDTYG
+186 DFVTAYDTYG
-198 AYYDVGVD
+198 AYYDVGID
-206 PTKFGGQLGFIIHNC
+206 PTKFNGLLGFIIHNC
-221 NIKDPGP
+221 GIKDPGP
-228 DMHLQLTQNLE
+228 DMHLQLTQNIE

-254 QTEFTTEP
+254 PTEFTQEP
-262 PIPANTARIHY
+262 PISANKARIHY
-273 FRPDSNYAS
+273 FRPDANYAS

-304 VTGYDTY
+304 VTGYDSY

-320 ASPHDL
+320 PNPHDL

-333 STGIK
+333 SLGIK

-347 VAQFNEAWVISGDAQ
+347 VAQFKEAWVISGDAQ

-368 TAAQLLDAVFFKL
+368 TAAQLLDAVFFKE
-381 QAFWIDRTTVAI
+381 QAFWTDRATVAI
-393 QGQFLQSGSKYFLN
+393 QGQFLQSGFTYFLN

-436 TTDEQGRFPQL
+436 TPDERTRFPQL
-447 AGYAVLH
+447 SGYAVLH
-454 LPDNTSTS
+454 LPGNTSTS
-462 VLAGA
+462 LLARV
-467 LKGEVAV
+467 LKGQVAV
-474 SAIGSDGTLK
+474 SAIASDGRLK

-503 RLGIIFRDR
+503 KLGVVFHNR
-512 DHRDHEE
+512 EE
-519 SREASDC
+519 ADSHDASDC
-526 DRDEK
+526 DANGA

-541 QTMNLMLFDH
+541 QSLNLELFEH
-551 AADTTPSKVT
+551 ATDTTPAKVV
-561 AMNEN
+561 AMHEK
-566 NGVWSACI
+566 NGVWSGCA
-574 DEDWKSKYYLFDLR
+574 DDSWKNKYYLFDLH

-595 AVVENV
+595 AIVENF

-606 SVDLGLN
+606 SVDLALN
-613 GVKSRITDLD
+613 GLKSRINELN
-623 DPETEPE
+623 DPDTAPE
-630 GWEESRSPWLDSV
+630 DWEESRSPSLGSV

-656 SANDMTVPPLH
+656 SANDMTVPQPH
-667 RGLYLAF
+667 RGTYLAF
-674 ADRHS
+674 ADRHT

-729 QQAAVTAIQNTDAF
+729 QQAAVAAIQNTDAF

-751 FFAPEGGYAV
+751 FFAPEGGYAL

-804 DEVVPDYYNRLD
+804 DEVVPGYYNRLD
-816 ADGNQETGSCCPDT
+816 ADGNQLSGSCCPDT
-830 APEHKMM
+830 APEHRMM
-837 GKLIV
+837 GKLMV
-842 DAVVLNAKK
+842 DAVVLNAKQ

-863 FLFVSNMQQIQNALA
+863 FLFVSNMQQIKDALA

-888 GSKIYLYGEG
+888 GAKIYLYGEG

-906 NALGVN
+906 NALGIN
-912 ASQINLF
+912 ASQKNLF

-961 QSTGSSAQLGTLL
+961 LTTAPSAQLDTLL
-974 EYTDWIEVGL
+974 EYTDWVEVGL

-1003 AQVNYNGQPTGYTA
+1003 AQVNYNGQPVGYTA

-1026 SVHDNQAL
+1026 SVHDNQTL
-1034 FDAVQLKSSAADDV
+1034 FDAVQLKSPAADDV
-1048 HARERRQVVA
+1048 HARERRQVLA
-1058 MSLIA
+1058 MSLVA

-1069 FFLGGDDLLR
+1069 FFLAGDDLLR
-1079 SKDMDNNSYNS
+1079 SKDLDNNSYNS

-1102 SDNWGT
+1102 SDNWGI

-1114 QNQSNWPIMQPLLAN
+1114 QNQGNWPIMQPLLAN
-1129 PALTPQPSDIAHS
+1129 PALTPQPSDIAHA
-1142 RDGFRE
+1142 RDAFRE
-1148 FLEIRGSSGLFHM
+1148 FLEIRGTSGLFHM
-1161 HSLAEVQ
+1161 HTLADVQ

-1204 VFNATNAQVSF
+1204 VFNAKNAQVSF
-1215 QNSSLVGLRLH
+1215 QNSSLAGLGLH
-1226 LHPVQRDSSDAI
+1226 LHPVQQHSTDPI
-1238 VGQSSFNT
+1238 VSQSSFNA
-1246 QTGTLVVPALTTAV
+1246 QTGTLVVPGLTTAV
-1260 FVTGRP
+1260 FVMGRP

>member
-1 MRRRT
+1 MNRRA
-6 ASTFSAV
+6 ASSFFAV
-13 FALVSF
+13 LGLVSL
-19 LLIAAPRILKAQAP
+19 LLIAAPNILKAQTLV
-33 IPPIPANHVRIHYFR
+33 PPIPSGHVRIHYFR

-54 GWTVYAF
+54 GWTIYAF
-61 GDTTEDTSNFN
+61 GDTTEDRSNFN
-72 GGPVQVT
+72 GGPVKVT
-79 GQDSFGAFFDVG
+79 GQDSFGAYFDVG
-91 VTSTAQNVG
+91 VTATAQNVG
-100 IIIHNGNT
+100 IIVHNGNV

-133 VLQTKQPPTIQQTD
+133 LLYTTRPPTIQQSD

-178 DPTGDFCN
+178 DPNSDFCGTN
-186 TDDYVTAYDTYG
+186 DFVAGYDTYG

-228 DMHLQLTQNLE
+228 DMHLQMPQHLE
-239 AWVLSGSATVYLTQP
+239 AWVLSGSATVFLTQP
-254 QTEFTTEP
+254 QTEFATEP

-273 FRPDSNYAS
+273 FRPDANYAS

-320 ASPHDL
+320 ANPHDL

-338 DPGPDMHLN
+338 DPGPDMHLD
-347 VAQFNEAWVISGDAQ
+347 VAHFNEAWVISGDAQ

-393 QGQFLQSGSKYFLN
+393 QGQFLQSGFSYFLN

-412 NLQLTSTGVTGGS
+412 NLQLTATGVTGGS
-425 SIPLTPFAGGF
+425 RIALTPFAGGF
-436 TTDEQGRFPQL
+436 TADEQTRFPQL

-454 LPDNTSTS
+454 LPENTSTTL
-462 VLAGA
+462 LAGA
-467 LKGEVAV
+467 LKGQVAV
-474 SAIGSDGTLK
+474 SATASDGTLK

-503 RLGIIFRDR
+503 RLGVVF
-512 DHRDHEE
+512 HNLEE
-519 SREASDC
+519 DSSRGSGE
-526 DRDEK
+526 RDEQGD
-531 ILSRVWAPTA
+531 ISIRVWAPTA
-541 QTMNLMLFDH
+541 QSLNLELFEH
-551 AADTTPSKVT
+551 GADNAPARVVPMQET
-561 AMNEN
+561 
-566 NGVWSACI
+566 NGVWSASVGS
-574 DEDWKSKYYLFDLR
+574 DWKNKYYLFDLR
-588 VYVPSQR
+588 VYVPGQR
-595 AVVENV
+595 AILENI

-606 SVDLGLN
+606 SVDLALN
-613 GVKSRITDLD
+613 GVKSRITNLD
-623 DPETEPE
+623 DPETQPD
-630 GWEESRSPWLDSV
+630 GWEESRSPSLDSA

-656 SANDMTVPPLH
+656 SANDMTVPSLH
-667 RGLYLAF
+667 RGTYLAF

-704 ASINEDKTTWQT
+704 ASINEDKTTWLT

-729 QQAAVTAIQNTDAF
+729 QQAAVAAIQNKDAF
-743 NWGYDPVH
+743 NWGYDPLH

-772 MVKGLHRA
+772 MVKGIHRS

-816 ADGNQETGSCCPDT
+816 ADGNQLSGSCCPDT

-842 DAVVLNAKK
+842 DAVLLNAKK

-863 FLFVSNMQQIQNALA
+863 FMFVSNMQQIKNALA
-878 KLTLEKDGVD
+878 NLTLEKDGVD
-888 GSKIYLYGEG
+888 GSKVYLYGEG

-912 ASQINLF
+912 ASQKNLF

-961 QSTGSSAQLGTLL
+961 QSTAASAQLSTLL

-1003 AQVNYNGQPTGYTA
+1003 AQVNYNGQPAGYTA

-1026 SVHDNQAL
+1026 SVHDNQTL

-1048 HARERRQVVA
+1048 HARERRQVLA
-1058 MSLIA
+1058 MSLVA
-1063 LGQGVP
+1063 LGQGLP
-1069 FFLGGDDLLR
+1069 FFLAGDDLLR
-1079 SKDMDNNSYNS
+1079 SKDMDNNSFDS

-1114 QNQSNWPIMQPLLAN
+1114 QNQGNWPIMQPLLAN
-1129 PALTPQPSDIAHS
+1129 PELTPQPSDIAHS
-1142 RDGFRE
+1142 RDAFRE
-1148 FLEIRGSSGLFHM
+1148 FLKIRGTSGLFHM
-1161 HSLAEVQ
+1161 HTLADVQ
-1168 ANLHFLNAGPSQ
+1168 ANVHFLNAGPSQ

-1192 GGDFGRYQHIVV
+1192 GGDFGRYQHVV
-1204 VFNATNAQVSF
+1204 VAFNATNGQVSF
-1215 QNSSLVGLRLH
+1215 QNSALIGLGLH
-1226 LHPVQRDSSDAI
+1226 LHPVQRHSSDA
-1238 VGQSSFNT
+1238 VVRQSSFDA
-1246 QTGTLVVPALTTAV
+1246 QTGTLVVPALTAAV
-1260 FVTGRP
+1260 FVTEKP

>member
-1 MRRRT
+1 MHRR
-6 ASTFSAV
+6 AACSFFPVS
-13 FALVSF
+13 ALVAI
-19 LLIAAPRILKAQAP
+19 LLTAAPGFPKAQTPA
-33 IPPIPANHVRIHYFR
+33 PIPANHVRIHYFR

-61 GDTTEDTSNFN
+61 DDTTEDTSNFN

-79 GQDSFGAFFDVG
+79 GRDSFGAFFDVG

-133 VLQTKQPPTIQQTD
+133 VLHTTQPPTIQQTD

-164 NYANWNLYPFFATT
+164 NYANWNLFPFFATT
-178 DPTGDFCN
+178 DPNSDFCN
-186 TDDYVTAYDTYG
+186 TNDFVAGYDTYG
-198 AYYDVGVD
+198 AYFDVGVD
-206 PTKFGGQLGFIIHNC
+206 PSQFNGLLGFIIHDC
-221 NIKDPGP
+221 NLKDPGP
-228 DMHLQLTQNLE
+228 DMHLQLTQNIE
-239 AWVLSGSATVYLTQP
+239 AWVLSGSATVYLAQP
-254 QTEFTTEP
+254 PTEFTTDP
-262 PIPANTARIHY
+262 PIPANKARIHY
-273 FRPDSNYAS
+273 FRPDANYAS

-320 ASPHDL
+320 PNPHDL

-347 VAQFNEAWVISGDAQ
+347 VAQFKEAWVISGDAQ
-362 VFTTQP
+362 VFSVQP
-368 TAAQLLDAVFFKL
+368 TAAQLLDAVFFKQ
-381 QAFWIDRTTVAI
+381 QAFWIDRRTVAI
-393 QGQFLQSGSKYFLN
+393 QGQFLQSGFSYSLN

-425 SIPLTPFAGGF
+425 SIPLTPFASGF
-436 TTDEQGRFPQL
+436 TSDEQARFPQL
-447 AGYAVLH
+447 SGYAVLH
-454 LPDNTSTS
+454 LPDNASTS
-462 VLAGA
+462 LLAAA
-467 LKGEVAV
+467 LKGQIAV
-474 SAIGSDGTLK
+474 SSVAGDGSLK

-503 RLGIIFRDR
+503 KLGAIFPNN
-512 DHRDHEE
+512 HE
-519 SREASDC
+519 
-526 DRDEK
+526 DEDSHDAGTCEGNG
-531 ILSRVWAPTA
+531 ILLRVWAPTA
-541 QTMNLMLFDH
+541 QSLNLELFNQG
-551 AADTTPSKVT
+551 ADTSPAQTS
-561 AMNEN
+561 AMHEN
-566 NGVWSACI
+566 NGVWSACV
-574 DEDWKSKYYLFDLR
+574 DDSWTNKYYLYDLR

-595 AVVENV
+595 AILENI

-606 SVDLGLN
+606 SVDLAFN
-613 GVKSRITDLD
+613 GAKSRITNLSDRD
-623 DPETEPE
+623 TQPA
-630 GWEESRSPWLDSV
+630 GWEESRSPSLASV
-643 NDLSIYELHIRDF
+643 SDLSIYELHIRDF
-656 SANDMTVPPLH
+656 SANDLTVPPPH
-667 RGLYLAF
+667 RGTYLAF
-674 ADRHS
+674 ADHGT
-679 NGMKHLEALAD
+679 NGTKHLKALAD

-704 ASINEDKTTWQT
+704 ASINEDKSTWLT

-729 QQAAVTAIQNTDAF
+729 QQAAVAAIQNADAF

-751 FFAPEGGYAV
+751 FFAPEGGYAL
-761 NPDNRVLEYRE
+761 NPDSRVFEYRE
-772 MVKGLHRA
+772 MVQGLHQS

-785 QDVVFNHTNAI
+785 QDVVFNHTNAV
-796 GENPNAVL
+796 GETANSVL
-804 DEVVPDYYNRLD
+804 DKVVPGYYNRLD
-816 ADGNQETGSCCPDT
+816 ADGNQLSGSCCPDT

-837 GKLIV
+837 GKLIT
-842 DAVVLNAKK
+842 DAVVLNARQ

-863 FLFVSNMQQIQNALA
+863 FLFVSNMQQTQNALA

-888 GSKIYLYGEG
+888 GSKVYLYGEG

-906 NALGVN
+906 NSLGVN
-912 ASQINLF
+912 ASQKNLF

-955 SSSFTN
+955 SSNFTS
-961 QSTGSSAQLGTLL
+961 QSTTSSSQLSTLL

-989 DWTFTDHTGATVTG
+989 DWTFTDHTGTTVTG
-1003 AQVNYNGQPTGYTA
+1003 ARVNYNGQAAGYTA
-1017 SPVEDIDYC
+1017 IPVESINYA
-1026 SVHDNQAL
+1026 SVHDNQTL

-1048 HARERRQVVA
+1048 HARERRQVLA
-1058 MSLIA
+1058 MSLVA

-1069 FFLGGDDLLR
+1069 FFLAGDDLLR
-1079 SKDMDNNSYNS
+1079 SKDMDGNSFDS

-1114 QNQSNWPIMQPLLAN
+1114 QNQGNWSIMQPLLAN
-1129 PALTPQPSDIAHS
+1129 PALTPQPADIARA
-1142 RDGFRE
+1142 RDAFRE
-1148 FLEIRGSSGLFHM
+1148 FLQIRGTSGLFHM
-1161 HSLAEVQ
+1161 HTLAEVQ
-1168 ANLHFLNAGPSQ
+1168 SNLHFLNVGPSQ

-1185 VMKLDAN
+1185 VMKLDAH

-1204 VFNATNAQVSF
+1204 VFNATTAQVSF
-1215 QNSSLVGLRLH
+1215 QSSALAGLGLH
-1226 LHPVQRDSSDAI
+1226 LHPVQKHSVDPM

-1246 QTGTLVVPALTTAV
+1246 QTGTLVVPSLTTAV
-1260 FVTGRP
+1260 FVTEQP

>member
-1 MRRRT
+1 MHRRA
-6 ASTFSAV
+6 ASTFSVV
-13 FALVSF
+13 FVLVFF
-19 LLIAAPRILKAQAP
+19 LLSAAPALLKAQTP
-33 IPPIPANHVRIHYFR
+33 PPIPANHVRIHYFR

-61 GDTTEDTSNFN
+61 GDTTEDTANFN

-79 GQDSFGAFFDVG
+79 GRDGFGAYFDVG

-115 FIDPATQGNE
+115 FINPATQGNE
-125 YWQLSGSN
+125 YWELSGSN
-133 VLQTKQPPTIQQTD
+133 ILRTTQPPTIQQTD

-159 HRPDN
+159 FRPDTK
-164 NYANWNLYPFFATT
+164 YASWTVYAFGDTT
-178 DPTGDFCN
+178 EDTGNFGGGPVF
-186 TDDYVTAYDTYG
+186 VTGYDTYG
-198 AYYDVGVD
+198 AFYDVGLTATPHD
-206 PTKFGGQLGFIIHNC
+206 LGFIVHNISTG
-221 NIKDPGP
+221 IKDPGP
-228 DMHLQLTQNLE
+228 DMHLNVAQFNE
-239 AWVLSGSATVYLTQP
+239 AWVLSGSATVFLAQP
-254 QTEFTTEP
+254 PTEFTTDP
-262 PIPANTARIHY
+262 PIPANKARIHY
-273 FRPDSNYAS
+273 FRPDANYAS

-320 ASPHDL
+320 PNAHDL

-333 STGIK
+333 SLGIK

-368 TAAQLLDAVFFKL
+368 TAAQLLGAVFFKL
-381 QAFWIDRTTVAI
+381 QAFWIDRTTVTI
-393 QGQFLQSGSKYFLN
+393 QGQFLQSGFTYFIN

-412 NLQLTSTGVTGGS
+412 NLQLTSTGVTGGA
-425 SIPLTPFAGGF
+425 SIPLTPFAAGL
-436 TTDEQGRFPQL
+436 TSAELARFPQL
-447 AGYAVLH
+447 ASYAVLH
-454 LPDNTSTS
+454 LPANTSTS
-462 VLAGA
+462 LLAAA
-467 LKGEVAV
+467 LKGQVAV
-474 SAIGSDGTLK
+474 SSVAGDGSLK
-484 YVTSVQTAGVLDDL
+484 YATSVQTAGVLDDL

-503 RLGIIFRDR
+503 RLGVVF
-512 DHRDHEE
+512 HHGEE
-519 SREASDC
+519 EDAGGADGC
-526 DRDEK
+526 EE
-531 ILSRVWAPTA
+531 IAARVWAPTA
-541 QTMNLMLFDH
+541 QSLNLQLFEH
-551 AADTTPSKVT
+551 ASDTTPAKVI
-561 AMNEN
+561 AAREN
-566 NGVWSACI
+566 NGVWSACV
-574 DEDWKSKYYLFDLR
+574 DDDWRSKYYLFDLR
-588 VYVPSQR
+588 VYVPGQR
-595 AVVENV
+595 AILENV

-606 SVDLGLN
+606 SVYPALN
-613 GVKSRITDLD
+613 GVKGRITDLNN
-623 DPETEPE
+623 PETQPE
-630 GWEESRSPWLDSV
+630 GWEESRSPALASV

-656 SANDMTVPPLH
+656 SGNDMTVPLTS
-667 RGLYLAF
+667 RGTYLAF
-674 ADRHS
+674 THRHTS
-679 NGMKHLEALAD
+679 GMKHLEALAD

-704 ASINEDKTTWQT
+704 ASINEDKTTWLT

-729 QQAAVTAIQNTDAF
+729 QQAVVAAIQNKDAF

-761 NPDNRVLEYRE
+761 NPDNRVREYRE

-804 DEVVPDYYNRLD
+804 DQVVPGYYNRLD
-816 ADGNQETGSCCPDT
+816 ADGNQLSGSCCPDT
-830 APEHKMM
+830 AAEHKMM

-842 DAVVLNAKK
+842 DAVVLNAKQ

-863 FLFVSNMQQIQNALA
+863 FMFVSNMQQIKDALA
-878 KLTLEKDGVD
+878 KLTPEKDGVE
-888 GSKIYLYGEG
+888 GSKVYLYGEG

-912 ASQINLF
+912 ASQKNLF
-919 GNGIGTF
+919 GNGVGTF

-941 DERVQGFATGLFTD
+941 DQRVQGFVTGLFTD

-961 QSTGSSAQLGTLL
+961 QGTTSSAQLGTLL

-1003 AQVNYNGQPTGYTA
+1003 AQVNYNGQATGYTA

-1026 SVHDNQAL
+1026 SVHDNQTL

-1048 HARERRQVVA
+1048 HSRERHQVLA

-1069 FFLGGDDLLR
+1069 FFLAGDDLLR
-1079 SKDMDNNSYNS
+1079 SKDMDNNSFDS

-1114 QNQSNWPIMQPLLAN
+1114 QNQGNWPIMQPLLAN

-1142 RDGFRE
+1142 HDAFRE
-1148 FLEIRGSSGLFHM
+1148 FLEIRGTSGLFHM
-1161 HSLAEVQ
+1161 HTLAEVQ

-1204 VFNATNAQVSF
+1204 VFNATNGQLSF
-1215 QNSSLVGLRLH
+1215 QNSTLMGLNLH
-1226 LHPVQRDSSDAI
+1226 LHPVQKDSTDRI
-1238 VGQSSFNT
+1238 VGQSSFNS
-1246 QTGTLVVPALTTAV
+1246 QTGTVSVPALTTAV
-1260 FVTGRP
+1260 FVTGRL

>member
-1 MRRRT
+1 MHRRAVSR
-6 ASTFSAV
+6 FSAV
-13 FALVSF
+13 VLSLF
-19 LLIAAPRILKAQAP
+19 LLIAAPALLKAQTP
-33 IPPIPANHVRIHYFR
+33 PPIPANHVRVHYFR

-72 GGPVQVT
+72 GGPVQIT
-79 GQDSFGAFFDVG
+79 GRDVFGAYFDVG
-91 VTSTAQNVG
+91 VISTAQNVG

-115 FIDPATQGNE
+115 FIDPATQGHE

-133 VLQTKQPPTIQQTD
+133 LLETTPPPTIQQSD

-164 NYANWNLYPFFATT
+164 NYANWNLFPFFATT
-178 DPTGDFCN
+178 DPNSDFCN
-186 TDDYVTAYDTYG
+186 TNDFVAGYDTYG
-198 AYYDVGVD
+198 AYFDVGVD
-206 PTKFGGQLGFIIHNC
+206 PTQFNGLLGFIIHNC

-239 AWVLSGSATVYLTQP
+239 AWVLSGSAIVYLMQP
-254 QTEFTTEP
+254 PTEFTTEP
-262 PIPANTARIHY
+262 PIPANKARIHY
-273 FRPDSNYAS
+273 FRPDANYAS

-304 VTGYDTY
+304 VTGYDLY

-320 ASPHDL
+320 PSPHDL

-347 VAQFNEAWVISGDAQ
+347 VALFNEAWVISGEAQ

-368 TAAQLLDAVFFKL
+368 TAAQLLDAVFFKQ
-381 QAFWIDRTTVAI
+381 QAFWVDRTTLAI
-393 QGQFLQSGSKYFLN
+393 QGQFLQSGFSYFLN

-425 SIPLTPFAGGF
+425 SIPLTLFASGF
-436 TTDEQGRFPQL
+436 TPDEQARFPQL
-447 AGYAVLH
+447 SGYAVLH

-462 VLAGA
+462 LLAAA
-467 LKGEVAV
+467 LKGQVAV
-474 SAIGSDGTLK
+474 SSIASDGSLK

-498 FFFPG
+498 FYFPG
-503 RLGIIFRDR
+503 RLGVIFPNNEL
-512 DHRDHEE
+512 EE
-519 SREASDC
+519 DAALDADTC
-526 DRDEK
+526 DRNG
-531 ILSRVWAPTA
+531 ILLRVWAPTA
-541 QTMNLMLFDH
+541 QSLNLQLFKQ
-551 AADTTPSKVT
+551 AADTSPAQTS
-561 AMNEN
+561 AMHEN
-566 NGVWSACI
+566 NGVWSACV
-574 DEDWKSKYYLFDLR
+574 DDSWTSKYFLYDLR

-595 AVVENV
+595 AVVENI

-606 SVDLGLN
+606 SVDLALN
-613 GVKSRITDLD
+613 GAKSRFTNLSDRD
-623 DPETEPE
+623 TQPA
-630 GWEESRSPWLDSV
+630 GWEESRSPSLASV
-643 NDLSIYELHIRDF
+643 SELSIYELHIRDF
-656 SANDMTVPPLH
+656 SANDMTVPPAH
-667 RGLYLAF
+667 RGTYLAF
-674 ADRHS
+674 ADHGT
-679 NGMKHLEALAD
+679 NGTKHLKALAG

-704 ASINEDKTTWQT
+704 ASINEDKATWLT

-729 QQAAVTAIQNTDAF
+729 QQAAVAAIQNADAF

-751 FFAPEGGYAV
+751 FFAPEGGYAL
-761 NPDNRVLEYRE
+761 NPDNRVREYRE
-772 MVKGLHRA
+772 MVQGLHHS

-785 QDVVFNHTNAI
+785 QDVVFNHTNAV
-796 GENPNAVL
+796 GESANSVL
-804 DEVVPDYYNRLD
+804 DKVVPGYYNRLD
-816 ADGNQETGSCCPDT
+816 ADGNQLSGSCCPDT
-830 APEHKMM
+830 APEHQMM
-837 GKLIV
+837 GKLIT
-842 DAVVLNAKK
+842 DAVVLNAKQ

-878 KLTLEKDGVD
+878 KLTPEKDGVD
-888 GSKIYLYGEG
+888 GRKVYLYGEG

-906 NALGVN
+906 NSLGVN
-912 ASQINLF
+912 ASQKNLF

-955 SSSFTN
+955 SSNFTN
-961 QSTGSSAQLGTLL
+961 QSTASSSQLSTLL
-974 EYTDWIEVGL
+974 EYTDWVEVGL

-989 DWTFTDHTGATVTG
+989 DWTFTDHTGTTVTG
-1003 AQVNYNGQPTGYTA
+1003 AQVNYNGQAAGYTA
-1017 SPVEDIDYC
+1017 SPVEDINYA
-1026 SVHDNQAL
+1026 SVHDNQTL
-1034 FDAVQLKSSAADDV
+1034 FDAIQLKSPAADDV
-1048 HARERRQVVA
+1048 HARERRQVLA
-1058 MSLIA
+1058 MSLVS

-1069 FFLGGDDLLR
+1069 FFLAGDDLLR
-1079 SKDMDNNSYNS
+1079 SKDMDGNSFDS
-1090 GDWFNKLDFSYQ
+1090 GDWFNKLDFTYL

-1114 QNQSNWPIMQPLLAN
+1114 QNQGNWPIMQPLLAN
-1129 PALTPQPSDIAHS
+1129 PALTPLPADIAHA
-1142 RDGFRE
+1142 RDAFRE
-1148 FLEIRGSSGLFHM
+1148 FLEIRGTSGLFHM
-1161 HSLAEVQ
+1161 HTLAEVQ
-1168 ANLHFLNAGPSQ
+1168 ANLHFLNAGPNQ

-1185 VMKLDAN
+1185 VLKLDAS
-1192 GGDFGRYQHIVV
+1192 GGDYGRYQHIVV

-1215 QNSSLVGLRLH
+1215 QNSALAGLKLH
-1226 LHPVQRDSSDAI
+1226 LHTVEQNSSDPI
-1238 VGQSSFNT
+1238 VRQSSFNAET
-1246 QTGTLVVPALTTAV
+1246 ATLIVPGLTTAV
-1260 FVTGRP
+1260 FVAEQP

>member
-1 MRRRT
+1 MQRR
-6 ASTFSAV
+6 AACSFFAV
-13 FALVSF
+13 SALVAFF
-19 LLIAAPRILKAQAP
+19 LTAAPGFLEAQAP
-33 IPPIPANHVRIHYFR
+33 PPIPASHVRIHYFR

-79 GQDSFGAFFDVG
+79 GHDSFGAFFDVG

-100 IIIHNGNT
+100 IIIHNGNA

-133 VLQTKQPPTIQQTD
+133 VLHTTQPPTIQQTD

-164 NYANWNLYPFFATT
+164 NYANWNLFPFFATT
-178 DPTGDFCN
+178 DPNSDFCN
-186 TDDYVTAYDTYG
+186 TNDFVAGYDTYG
-198 AYYDVGVD
+198 AYFDVGVD
-206 PTKFGGQLGFIIHNC
+206 PTQFNGLLGFIIHNC
-221 NIKDPGP
+221 NLKDPGP
-228 DMHLQLTQNLE
+228 DMHLQLTQNIE
-239 AWVLSGSATVYLTQP
+239 AWVLSGSATVYLSQP
-254 QTEFTTEP
+254 QTEFTQDP
-262 PIPANTARIHY
+262 PIPANKARIHY
-273 FRPDSNYAS
+273 FRQNANYAS

-320 ASPHDL
+320 PKPHDL

-347 VAQFNEAWVISGDAQ
+347 VAQFKEAWVISGDAQ
-362 VFTTQP
+362 VFSIQP
-368 TAAQLLDAVFFKL
+368 TAAQLLDAVFFKQ

-393 QGQFLQSGSKYFLN
+393 QGQFLQSGSAYFLN

-412 NLQLTSTGVTGGS
+412 NLQLTSAGVTGGF
-425 SIPLTPFAGGF
+425 SIPLTTFASGF
-436 TTDEQGRFPQL
+436 TSDERARFPQL
-447 AGYAVLH
+447 SGYAVLH

-462 VLAGA
+462 LLAAA
-467 LKGEVAV
+467 LKGQVAV
-474 SAIGSDGTLK
+474 SSVASDGSLK

-503 RLGIIFRDR
+503 KLGPIFP
-512 DHRDHEE
+512 DHHEDDD
-519 SREASDC
+519 SHDASTC
-526 DRDEK
+526 DRDG
-531 ILSRVWAPTA
+531 ILLRVWAPTA
-541 QTMNLMLFDH
+541 QSLHLQLFNQ
-551 AADTTPSKVT
+551 AADTSPAETS
-561 AMNEN
+561 AMHEN
-566 NGVWSACI
+566 NGVWSACV
-574 DEDWKSKYYLFDLR
+574 DDSWTNKYYLYDLQ

-595 AVVENV
+595 AILENI

-606 SVDLGLN
+606 SVDLALN
-613 GVKSRITDLD
+613 GTKSRITNLSDRD
-623 DPETEPE
+623 TQPA
-630 GWEESRSPWLDSV
+630 GWEESRSPSLASTS
-643 NDLSIYELHIRDF
+643 DLSIYELHIRDF
-656 SANDMTVPPLH
+656 SANDMTVLPAH
-667 RGLYLAF
+667 RGTYLAF
-674 ADRHS
+674 ADHGT
-679 NGMKHLEALAD
+679 NGMKHLKALAG

-704 ASINEDKTTWQT
+704 ASINEDRSTWLT

-729 QQAAVTAIQNTDAF
+729 QQAAVAAIQNADAF

-751 FFAPEGGYAV
+751 FFAPEGGYAL
-761 NPDNRVLEYRE
+761 NPDSRVLEYRE
-772 MVKGLHRA
+772 MVQGLHRS

-785 QDVVFNHTNAI
+785 QDVVFNHTNAV
-796 GENPNAVL
+796 GETANSVL
-804 DEVVPDYYNRLD
+804 DKVVPGYYNRLD
-816 ADGNQETGSCCPDT
+816 ADGNQLSGSCCPDT
-830 APEHKMM
+830 APEHQMM
-837 GKLIV
+837 GKLIT
-842 DAVVLNAKK
+842 DAVILNAKQ

-878 KLTLEKDGVD
+878 KLTPEKDGVD
-888 GSKIYLYGEG
+888 GSKVYLYGEG

-912 ASQINLF
+912 ASQKNLF

-955 SSSFTN
+955 SSDFTN
-961 QSTGSSAQLGTLL
+961 QSTASSSQLSTLL
-974 EYTDWIEVGL
+974 EYTDWVEVGL

-989 DWTFTDHTGATVTG
+989 DWTFTDHTGTTVTG
-1003 AQVNYNGQPTGYTA
+1003 AQVNYNGQATGYTA
-1017 SPVEDIDYC
+1017 SPVEDINYA

-1058 MSLIA
+1058 MSLVA

-1069 FFLGGDDLLR
+1069 FFLAGDDLLR
-1079 SKDMDNNSYNS
+1079 SKDMDGNSFDS

-1114 QNQSNWPIMQPLLAN
+1114 QNQGNWPIMQPLLAN
-1129 PALTPQPSDIAHS
+1129 PALTPQPADIAHA
-1142 RDGFRE
+1142 RDVFRE
-1148 FLEIRGSSGLFHM
+1148 FLQIRGTSGLFHM
-1161 HSLAEVQ
+1161 HTLAEVQ
-1168 ANLHFLNAGPSQ
+1168 SNLHFLNVGPSQ

-1192 GGDFGRYQHIVV
+1192 GKDFGRYQHIVV
-1204 VFNATNAQVSF
+1204 VFNASNAQVSF
-1215 QNSSLVGLRLH
+1215 QNSTLAGLGLH
-1226 LHPVQRDSSDAI
+1226 LHPVERHSADPA
-1238 VGQSSFNT
+1238 VGQSSFNI
-1246 QTGTLVVPALTTAV
+1246 QTGTLVVPSLTTAV
-1260 FVTGRP
+1260 FVTEQP

>member
-1 MRRRT
+1 MHRR
-6 ASTFSAV
+6 SLSA
-13 FALVSF
+13 FAALCVSVCL
-19 LLIAAPRILKAQAP
+19 LLIATPGSVKAQAP
-33 IPPIPANHVRIHYFR
+33 TPPIPTGHVRIHYFR

-72 GGPVQVT
+72 GGPVKVT
-79 GQDSFGAFFDVG
+79 GQDSFGAYFDVG
-91 VTSTAQNVG
+91 VTATAQNVG

-133 VLQTKQPPTIQQTD
+133 VLHTTQPPTIQQVD

-206 PTKFGGQLGFIIHNC
+206 PTKFNGLLGFIIHNC
-221 NIKDPGP
+221 GIKDPGP
-228 DMHLQLTQNLE
+228 DMHLQLTQNIE

-254 QTEFTTEP
+254 TTEFTKEP

-273 FRPDSNYAS
+273 FRPDNNYAS

-320 ASPHDL
+320 PSPHDL

-347 VAQFNEAWVISGDAQ
+347 VAMFNEAWVISGDTQ

-393 QGQFLQSGSKYFLN
+393 QGKFLQSGFSYFLN

-412 NLQLTSTGVTGGS
+412 NLQLSATGVTGGS

-436 TTDEQGRFPQL
+436 SAAEQAAFPQL
-447 AGYAVLH
+447 SGYAVLH
-454 LPDNTSTS
+454 LPADTDAS
-462 VLAGA
+462 VLAGV
-467 LKGEVAV
+467 LKGQVAV
-474 SAIGSDGTLK
+474 SAIASDGSLK

-498 FFFPG
+498 FYFPG
-503 RLGIIFRDR
+503 RLGVIFHQRRNEDDWLQGDR
-512 DHRDHEE
+512 D
-519 SREASDC
+519 
-526 DRDEK
+526 DEGGGVS
-531 ILSRVWAPTA
+531 IRVWAPTA
-541 QTMNLMLFDH
+541 QSVNLQLFDH
-551 AADTTPSKVT
+551 ASDTTPSKVL
-561 AMNEN
+561 AMKEK
-566 NGVWSACI
+566 NGVWSASG
-574 DEDWKSKYYLFDLR
+574 DEDWKGKYYLFDLK

-595 AVVENV
+595 AILENI

-606 SVDLGLN
+606 SVDLALN

-623 DPETEPE
+623 DPYTEPD
-630 GWEESRSPWLDSV
+630 GWEESRSPELRNVS
-643 NDLSIYELHIRDF
+643 DLSIYELHIRDF
-656 SANDMTVPPLH
+656 SVNDFTVPQLL
-667 RGLYLAF
+667 RGTYLAF
-674 ADRHS
+674 ADHDS
-679 NGMKHLEALAD
+679 NGMKHLEALSD
-690 AGLKAVHL
+690 AGLKAVHIM
-698 LPSFHF
+698 PSFHF
-704 ASINEDKTTWQT
+704 ASVNEDKTTWQF
-716 TPDLSVFPPDGTQ
+716 PRDLSVFPPDGTQ
-729 QQAAVTAIQNTDAF
+729 QQAAVAATQGHSPF

-751 FFAPEGGYAV
+751 YFAPEGAYAL
-761 NPDNRVLEYRE
+761 NPDNRVREYRE
-772 MVKGLHRA
+772 MVEGLHRA

-785 QDVVFNHTNAI
+785 QDVVFNHTNAV
-796 GENPNAVL
+796 GENPNSVL
-804 DEVVPDYYNRLD
+804 DQVVPGYYNRLD
-816 ADGNQETGSCCPDT
+816 ADGNQLSASCCPDT

-863 FLFVSNMQQIQNALA
+863 FMFVSNLQQIQNALG

-906 NALGVN
+906 DALGVN
-912 ASQINLF
+912 ASQKNLF
-919 GNGIGTF
+919 GTGVGTF

-941 DERVQGFATGLFTD
+941 DERVQGFATGLFTE
-955 SSSFTN
+955 SSNFTN
-961 QSTGSSAQLGTLL
+961 QNQASPDQLGTLL
-974 EYTDWIEVGL
+974 EDTDWIEVGL

-989 DWTFTDHTGATVTG
+989 DWTFTDHTGATVSG
-1003 AQVNYNGQPTGYTA
+1003 AQVNYNGQPAGYTA
-1017 SPVEDIDYC
+1017 SPIEDIDYC
-1026 SVHDNQAL
+1026 SVHDNQTL
-1034 FDAVQLKSSAADDV
+1034 FDAVQLKSPASDDV
-1048 HARERRQVVA
+1048 ATRERRQVVA
-1058 MSLIA
+1058 TSLIA

-1114 QNQSNWPIMQPLLAN
+1114 QNQGNWPIMQPLLAN
-1129 PALTPQPSDIAHS
+1129 PALKPAPSDIAHA
-1142 RDGFRE
+1142 RDAFRE
-1148 FLEIRGSSGLFHM
+1148 FLEIRRSSQLFHM
-1161 HSLAEVQ
+1161 QSLAEVQ
-1168 ANLHFLNAGPSQ
+1168 ANLHFLNVGPSQ

-1204 VFNATNAQVSF
+1204 VFNATNSQVTF
-1215 QNSSLVGLRLH
+1215 QNAALTGLKMRLH
-1226 LHPVQRDSSDAI
+1226 RVQRESSDPA
-1238 VGQSSFNT
+1238 VKQSTFDG
-1246 QTGTLVVPALTTAV
+1246 QTGTVVVPGLTTAV
-1260 FVTGRP
+1260 FVTNQP

>member
-1 MRRRT
+1 MHRR
-6 ASTFSAV
+6 ASFTFSTTLV
-13 FALVSF
+13 LVSV
-19 LLIAAPRILKAQAP
+19 LLIAAPAALQAQSS

-72 GGPVQVT
+72 GGPVKVT

-100 IIIHNGNT
+100 IIIHKGNV

-115 FIDPATQGNE
+115 FLDPATQGNE

-133 VLQTKQPPTIQQTD
+133 VLRTTQPPTIQLTD
-147 PPIPAGKARIHY
+147 PPIPSGKARIHY

-164 NYANWNLYPFFATT
+164 DYSVWNLYPFFATT
-178 DPTGDFCN
+178 DPNSDFCN
-186 TDDYVTAYDTYG
+186 TNDFVAGYDTYG
-198 AYYDVGVD
+198 AYYDVGVN
-206 PTKFGGQLGFIIHNC
+206 PATFNGLLGFIIHNC

-228 DMHLQLTQNLE
+228 DMHLQLTQNIE

-297 FNGGPVF
+297 YNGGPVF

-320 ASPHDL
+320 PSPHDL

-333 STGIK
+333 STGTK

-347 VAQFNEAWVISGDAQ
+347 VALYNEAWVISGDAQ
-362 VFTTQP
+362 VFITQP

-393 QGQFLQSGSKYFLN
+393 QSQFLQTGFTYSLN

-436 TTDEQGRFPQL
+436 TSDELARFPQL
-447 AGYAVLH
+447 SSYAVLH
-454 LPDNTSTS
+454 LPDNASTS
-462 VLAGA
+462 LLASV
-467 LKGEVAV
+467 LKGQVAV
-474 SAIGSDGTLK
+474 SAVASDGTLK

-503 RLGIIFRDR
+503 KLGVAFLNREDG
-512 DHRDHEE
+512 DSH
-519 SREASDC
+519 EASAC
-526 DRDEK
+526 AANAP
-531 ILSRVWAPTA
+531 ILVRVWAPTA
-541 QTMNLMLFDH
+541 QSMSLQLFDH
-551 AADTTPSKVT
+551 AADTTAAKVT
-561 AMNEN
+561 AMTEN
-566 NGVWSACI
+566 NGVWSSCLA
-574 DEDWKSKYYLFDLR
+574 EDWKNKYYLLDLR
-588 VYVPSQR
+588 VYVPGQR
-595 AVVENV
+595 AIVENI

-606 SVDLGLN
+606 SVDLALN
-613 GVKSRITDLD
+613 GVKSRFTDLN
-623 DPETEPE
+623 DPDTQPE
-630 GWEESRSPWLDSV
+630 GWEGSRSPGLASL
-643 NDLSIYELHIRDF
+643 NDLSVYELHIRDF
-656 SANDMTVPPLH
+656 SANDMTVPLAH
-667 RGLYLAF
+667 RGTYLAF
-674 ADRHS
+674 TDMRS

-690 AGLKAVHL
+690 AGLKAVHI

-729 QQAAVTAIQNTDAF
+729 QQAAVALIQNTDAF

-751 FFAPEGGYAV
+751 FLAPEGSYAV
-761 NPDNRVLEYRE
+761 NPDNRVREYRE
-772 MVKGLHRA
+772 MVQGLHRA

-804 DEVVPDYYNRLD
+804 DEIVPDYYNRLD
-816 ADGNQETGSCCPDT
+816 ADGNQLTGSCCPDT

-842 DAVVLNAKK
+842 DTVLLNARK

-863 FLFVSNMQQIQNALA
+863 FLFVSNMQQIQQALA
-878 KLTLEKDGVD
+878 KLTPENDGVD
-888 GSKIYLYGEG
+888 GSRIYLYGEG

-955 SSSFTN
+955 PSIYTN
-961 QSTGSSAQLGTLL
+961 QSTASSAQLATLL
-974 EYTDWIEVGL
+974 EDTDWIEVGL

-989 DWTFTDHTGATVTG
+989 DWTFTDHTGATVKG
-1003 AQVNYNGQPTGYTA
+1003 AQVNYNGQPAGYTA
-1017 SPVEDIDYC
+1017 SPVEDINYC
-1026 SVHDNQAL
+1026 SVHDNQTL
-1034 FDAVQLKSSAADDV
+1034 FDAVQLKSSETDDI
-1048 HARERRQVVA
+1048 HARERRQVLA
-1058 MSLIA
+1058 MSLVA
-1063 LGQGVP
+1063 LAQGVP
-1069 FFLGGDDLLR
+1069 LFLAGDDLLR
-1079 SKDMDNNSYNS
+1079 SKDMDGNSYNS
-1090 GDWFNKLDFSYQ
+1090 GDWFNKLDFTYQ

-1114 QNQSNWPIMQPLLAN
+1114 QNQGNWPIMQPLLAN
-1129 PALTPQPSDIAHS
+1129 PALTPQPSDIGHS
-1142 RDGFRE
+1142 RDAFRE
-1148 FLEIRGSSGLFHM
+1148 FLEIRGTSALFRM
-1161 HSLAEVQ
+1161 HTLAEVQ

-1180 TPGLI
+1180 KPGLI

-1215 QNSSLVGLRLH
+1215 QDSSLLGLRLH
-1226 LHPVQRDSSDAI
+1226 LHPVQQHSSDPI
-1238 VGQSSFNT
+1238 VGQSSFAP
-1246 QTGTLVVPALTTAV
+1246 QTGELAVPALTTAV
-1260 FVTGRP
+1260 FVAEKP

>member
-1 MRRRT
+1 MRRRPV
-6 ASTFSAV
+6 SLFSA
-13 FALVSF
+13 FSALVFF
-19 LLIAAPRILKAQAP
+19 LLSAMPASLRAQAP
-33 IPPIPANHVRIHYFR
+33 PPIPANHVRIHYFR

-79 GQDSFGAFFDVG
+79 GRDGFGAYFDVG
-91 VTSTAQNVG
+91 VTATAQNVG
-100 IIIHNGNT
+100 IIIHKGNT

-125 YWQLSGSN
+125 FWQLSGSN
-133 VLQTKQPPTIQQTD
+133 VVHTTQPATIQQTD

-164 NYANWNLYPFFATT
+164 NYANWNLFPFFATT
-178 DPTGDFCN
+178 DPNSDFCGTN
-186 TDDYVTAYDTYG
+186 DFVTAYDTYG
-198 AYYDVGVD
+198 AYFDVGID
-206 PTKFGGQLGFIIHNC
+206 PTKFNGLLGFIIHNC

-228 DMHLQLTQNLE
+228 DMHLQLTQNIE

-254 QTEFTTEP
+254 PVEFTTEP
-262 PIPANTARIHY
+262 PIPANKARIHY

-282 WTVYAFGDTTEDTSN
+282 WTVYAFGDTTEDTGN

-320 ASPHDL
+320 QNPHDL

-333 STGIK
+333 SLGIK

-381 QAFWIDRTTVAI
+381 QAFWIDRATVAI
-393 QGQFLQSGSKYFLN
+393 QSQFLQSGFSYFLN

-412 NLQLTSTGVTGGS
+412 NLQLTSTGVSGGS
-425 SIPLTPFAGGF
+425 SVPLSPFAAGF
-436 TTDEQGRFPQL
+436 TADEQARFPQL
-447 AGYAVLH
+447 SGYAVLH
-454 LPDNTSTS
+454 LPDKTSTS
-462 VLAGA
+462 LLAA
-467 LKGEVAV
+467 VLKGEVAV
-474 SAIGSDGTLK
+474 SAIGGDGSLK
-484 YVTSVQTAGVLDDL
+484 YATSVQTAGVLDDL

-503 RLGIIFRDR
+503 RLGVVF
-512 DHRDHEE
+512 HHGEE
-519 SREASDC
+519 EDAGGADGC
-526 DRDEK
+526 EE
-531 ILSRVWAPTA
+531 IAVRVWAPTA
-541 QTMNLMLFDH
+541 QSLNLQLFEH
-551 AADTTPSKVT
+551 ASDTTPAKVI
-561 AMNEN
+561 AAREN
-566 NGVWSACI
+566 NGVWSACV
-574 DEDWKSKYYLFDLR
+574 DDDWRSKYYLFDLR
-588 VYVPSQR
+588 VYVPGQR
-595 AVVENV
+595 AILENV

-606 SVDLGLN
+606 SVDLALN
-613 GVKSRITDLD
+613 GVKSRITDLNN
-623 DPETEPE
+623 PETQPE
-630 GWEESRSPWLDSV
+630 GWEESRSPALASV

-656 SANDMTVPPLH
+656 SGNDMTVPLTS
-667 RGLYLAF
+667 RGTYLAF
-674 ADRHS
+674 THRHTS
-679 NGMKHLEALAD
+679 GMKHLEALAD

-704 ASINEDKTTWQT
+704 ASINEDKTTWLT

-729 QQAAVTAIQNTDAF
+729 QQAAVAAIQNKDAF

-761 NPDNRVLEYRE
+761 NPDNRVREYRE

-804 DEVVPDYYNRLD
+804 DQVVPGYYNRLD
-816 ADGNQETGSCCPDT
+816 ADGNQLSGSCCPDT

-842 DAVVLNAKK
+842 DAVVLNAKQ

-863 FLFVSNMQQIQNALA
+863 FMFVSNMQQIKDALA
-878 KLTLEKDGVD
+878 KLTPEKDGVE
-888 GSKIYLYGEG
+888 GSKVYLYGEG

-912 ASQINLF
+912 ASQKNLF
-919 GNGIGTF
+919 GNGVGTF

-941 DERVQGFATGLFTD
+941 DQRVQGFVTGLFTD

-961 QSTGSSAQLGTLL
+961 QGTTSSAQLGTLL

-1003 AQVNYNGQPTGYTA
+1003 AQVNYNGQATGYTA

-1026 SVHDNQAL
+1026 SVHDNQTL
-1034 FDAVQLKSSAADDV
+1034 FDAVQLKSSAADDI
-1048 HARERRQVVA
+1048 HARERRQVLA
-1058 MSLIA
+1058 MSLVA

-1069 FFLGGDDLLR
+1069 FFLAGDDLLR
-1079 SKDMDNNSYNS
+1079 SKDMDNNSFDS

-1114 QNQSNWPIMQPLLAN
+1114 QNQGNWPIMQPLLAN
-1129 PALTPQPSDIAHS
+1129 PALTPLPSDIAHS
-1142 RDGFRE
+1142 RDAFRE
-1148 FLEIRGSSGLFHM
+1148 FLEIRGTSGLFHM
-1161 HSLAEVQ
+1161 HTLAEVQ

-1180 TPGLI
+1180 IPGLI

-1215 QNSSLVGLRLH
+1215 QNSALFGLGLH
-1226 LHPVQRDSSDAI
+1226 LHPVQRHSSDAI
-1238 VGQSSFNT
+1238 AGRATFNGQA
-1246 QTGTLVVPALTTAV
+1246 GTVAVPALTTAV
-1260 FVTGRP
+1260 FVSEQP

>member
-1 MRRRT
+1 MHRRA
-6 ASTFSAV
+6 ASTFCAV
-13 FALVSF
+13 SALVF
-19 LLIAAPRILKAQAP
+19 LLLLTAPVFLKAQTSV
-33 IPPIPANHVRIHYFR
+33 PPIPANHVRIHYFR

-72 GGPVQVT
+72 GGPVKVT

-100 IIIHNGNT
+100 IIIHRGNI

-115 FIDPATQGNE
+115 FIDPATQSKE

-133 VLQTKQPPTIQQTD
+133 VLHTTEPPTIQQTD

-164 NYANWNLYPFFATT
+164 DYANWNLYPFFATA
-178 DPTGDFCN
+178 DPNSDFCSTN
-186 TDDYVTAYDTYG
+186 DFVSAYDTYG
-198 AYYDVGVD
+198 AYYDVGID
-206 PTKFGGQLGFIIHNC
+206 PTKFNGLLGFIIHNC
-221 NIKDPGP
+221 GIKDPGP
-228 DMHLQLTQNLE
+228 DMHLQLTQNIE
-239 AWVLSGSATVYLTQP
+239 AWVLSGSSTVFLTQP
-254 QTEFTTEP
+254 PTEFTTEP
-262 PIPANTARIHY
+262 PIPANKARIHY

-320 ASPHDL
+320 PNPHDL

-333 STGIK
+333 SLGIK

-368 TAAQLLDAVFFKL
+368 TAAQLLDAVFFKQ
-381 QAFWIDRTTVAI
+381 QAFWIDRATVAI
-393 QGQFLQSGSKYFLN
+393 QSQFLQSGFTYLLN

-412 NLQLTSTGVTGGS
+412 NLQLTSTGVTGGT
-425 SIPLTPFAGGF
+425 SIALTPFAGGF
-436 TTDEQGRFPQL
+436 TPAEQARFPQL
-447 AGYAVLH
+447 SGYAILH
-454 LPDNTSTS
+454 LPDNTSSTL
-462 VLAGA
+462 LAA
-467 LKGEVAV
+467 VLKGQVAV
-474 SAIGSDGTLK
+474 SATASDGTLK

-498 FFFPG
+498 FIFPG
-503 RLGIIFRDR
+503 KLGIVFHNREKED
-512 DHRDHEE
+512 
-519 SREASDC
+519 SREAGAC
-526 DRDEK
+526 HADEE
-531 ILSRVWAPTA
+531 ILTRVWAPTA
-541 QTMNLMLFDH
+541 QSLNLQLFHH
-551 AADTTPSKVT
+551 AADAAPAQVT
-561 AMNEN
+561 RMHEN

-574 DEDWKSKYYLFDLR
+574 DESWRNKYYLFDVR

-595 AVVENV
+595 AIVENI

-606 SVDLGLN
+606 SVDLALN
-613 GVKSRITDLD
+613 GVKSRITDLN
-623 DPETEPE
+623 DPNTEPE
-630 GWEESRSPWLDSV
+630 GWEESRSPSLANV

-656 SANDMTVPPLH
+656 SANDMTVPPPH
-667 RGLYLAF
+667 RATYLAF
-674 ADRHS
+674 ADRS
-679 NGMKHLEALAD
+679 TNGMRHLEALGD

-704 ASINEDKTTWQT
+704 ASIDEDKTTWQT
-716 TPDLSVFPPDGTQ
+716 TPDLSVFTPDGTQ
-729 QQAAVTAIQNTDAF
+729 QQAAVAAIQNTDAF

-751 FFAPEGGYAV
+751 FFAPEGAYAL
-761 NPDNRVLEYRE
+761 NPDNRVREYRE
-772 MVKGLHRA
+772 MVRGLHRA

-804 DEVVPDYYNRLD
+804 DEVVPGYYNRLD
-816 ADGNQETGSCCPDT
+816 GDGNQLSGSCCPDT

-842 DAVVLNAKK
+842 DAVVLNAKN

-863 FLFVSNMQQIQNALA
+863 FLFVSNMQQIKEALR

-912 ASQINLF
+912 ASQKNLF

-955 SSSFTN
+955 SSRFTN
-961 QSTGSSAQLGTLL
+961 LSTAPSTQLGTLL
-974 EYTDWIEVGL
+974 EDTDWVEVGL

-989 DWTFTDHTGATVTG
+989 DWTFIDHTGATVTG
-1003 AQVNYNGQPTGYTA
+1003 AQVNYNGQAAGYTA
-1017 SPVEDIDYC
+1017 SPVEDINYC
-1026 SVHDNQAL
+1026 SVHDNQTL
-1034 FDAVQLKSSAADDV
+1034 FDAVQLKSSEADDV
-1048 HARERRQVVA
+1048 HARERRQVLA
-1058 MSLIA
+1058 MSLVA
-1063 LGQGVP
+1063 LGEGVP
-1069 FFLGGDDLLR
+1069 FFLAGDDLLR

-1114 QNQSNWPIMQPLLAN
+1114 QNQGNWPIMQPLLAN
-1129 PALTPQPSDIAHS
+1129 PALTPQPSDIAHA
-1142 RDGFRE
+1142 RDAFRE
-1148 FLEIRGSSGLFHM
+1148 FLEIRGTSGLFRM
-1161 HSLAEVQ
+1161 HTLAEVQ
-1168 ANLHFLNAGPSQ
+1168 ANLQFLNAGPSQ

-1192 GGDFGRYQHIVV
+1192 GGDFGRYQHIVA

-1215 QNSSLVGLRLH
+1215 QNPTLVGLRLH
-1226 LHPVQRDSSDAI
+1226 LHPVQQHSADPI
-1238 VGQSSFNT
+1238 VGQSSFDS

-1260 FVTGRP
+1260 FVTRQP

>member
-1 MRRRT
+1 MARRIS
-6 ASTFSAV
+6 STVAAF
-13 FALVSF
+13 FTLVCL
-19 LLIAAPRILKAQAP
+19 LLIATPNLLAAQSAV
-33 IPPIPANHVRIHYFR
+33 PPIPADHVRIHYFR

-61 GDTTEDTSNFN
+61 GDTTEDVSNFA
-72 GGPVQVT
+72 GGPVKVT

-91 VTSTAQNVG
+91 VTANAQNVG
-100 IIIHNGNT
+100 IIIHNGNA
-108 KDPGPNE
+108 KDPGPDE
-115 FIDPATQGNE
+115 FIDPAVNGNE

-133 VLQTKQPPTIQQTD
+133 VLHTTQPATIQQVD

-164 NYANWNLYPFFATT
+164 NYANWNLFPFFATT
-178 DPTGDFCN
+178 DPDSDFCGTN
-186 TDDYVTAYDTYG
+186 DFVAGYDAYG
-198 AYYDVGVD
+198 AFFDVGVD
-206 PTKFGGQLGFIIHNC
+206 PTKFNGLLGFIIHDC

-228 DMHLQLTQNLE
+228 DMHLQLTQNME
-239 AWVLSGSATVYLTQP
+239 AWALSGSATVYLMQP
-254 QTEFTTEP
+254 PTEFTQEP
-262 PIPANTARIHY
+262 PIPANKARIHY

-320 ASPHDL
+320 TSPHDL

-333 STGIK
+333 SIGIK

-347 VAQFNEAWVISGDAQ
+347 VSLFKEAWVISGDSQ

-381 QAFWIDRTTVAI
+381 QAYWIDRTTVAI
-393 QGQFLQSGSKYFLN
+393 QSQFLQSGFNYFLN
-407 YDPNA
+407 FDPNA
-412 NLQLTSTGVTGGS
+412 NLQLSSTGVTGGK

-436 TTDEQGRFPQL
+436 SAAEQLAFPQL
-447 AGYAVLH
+447 SGYAVLH
-454 LPDNTSTS
+454 LPANVDLS

-467 LKGEVAV
+467 LKGQVAV
-474 SAIGSDGTLK
+474 SAIGNDGTLK

-498 FFFPG
+498 FFFSG
-503 RLGIIFRDR
+503 ELGVIFRHDAR
-512 DHRDHEE
+512 DDHQSEDDAAV
-519 SREASDC
+519 S
-526 DRDEK
+526 
-531 ILSRVWAPTA
+531 IRVWAPTA
-541 QTMNLMLFDH
+541 QSVNLQLFDH
-551 AADTTPSKVT
+551 ATDTIPNKVV
-561 AMNEN
+561 AMQEQ
-566 NGVWSACI
+566 NGVWSIAG
-574 DEDWKSKYYLFDLR
+574 DDRWKGKFYLFDLK

-595 AVVENV
+595 AIVENI

-606 SVDLGLN
+606 SVDLALN
-613 GVKSRITDLD
+613 GIKSRITDLD
-623 DPETEPE
+623 DPDTEPE
-630 GWEESRSPWLDSV
+630 GWRESRSPALKSV

-656 SANDMTVPPLH
+656 SVNDFTVSSSL
-667 RGLYLAF
+667 RGTYLAF

-690 AGLKAVHL
+690 AGLKAVHIM
-698 LPSFHF
+698 PSFHF
-704 ASINEDKTTWQT
+704 ASVNEDKSTWQT

-729 QQAAVTAIQNTDAF
+729 QQAAVAAIQGHSPF

-751 FFAPEGGYAV
+751 YLAPEGAYAL
-761 NPDNRVLEYRE
+761 NPDQRVREYRE
-772 MVKGLHRA
+772 MVKGVHRA

-785 QDVVFNHTNAI
+785 QDIVFNHTNAV
-796 GENPNAVL
+796 GETPNSVL
-804 DEVVPDYYNRLD
+804 DQVVPGYYNRLD
-816 ADGNQETGSCCPDT
+816 ADGNQLTGSCCPDT

-863 FLFVSNMQQIQNALA
+863 FLFVSNMRQIQDALSR
-878 KLTLEKDGVD
+878 LTVEQDGVD

-912 ASQINLF
+912 ASQKNMF

-926 NDRIRDGIRGGSPFT
+926 NDRIRDGIRGGSPFS
-941 DERVQGFATGLFTD
+941 DQRVQGFATGLFTE

-961 QSTGSSAQLGTLL
+961 QGQTVSDQRNTLF

-1003 AQVNYNGQPTGYTA
+1003 AQVNYNGQSAGYTA
-1017 SPVEDIDYC
+1017 SPIEDINYC

-1034 FDAVQLKSSAADDV
+1034 FDAVQLKASASDDV
-1048 HARERRQVVA
+1048 ATRARRQVLA

-1063 LGQGVP
+1063 LGQGIP

-1079 SKDMDNNSYNS
+1079 SKDMDNNSFNS
-1090 GDWFNKLDFSYQ
+1090 GDWFNKLDFTYQ
-1102 SDNWGT
+1102 SNNWGF

-1129 PALTPQPSDIAHS
+1129 PALKPQSSDIAHA
-1142 RDGFRE
+1142 RDAFRE
-1148 FLEIRGSSGLFHM
+1148 FLKIRRSSGLFHM
-1161 HSLAEVQ
+1161 PSIAEVQ
-1168 ANLHFLNAGPSQ
+1168 ANLHFLNVGPSQ
-1180 TPGLI
+1180 IPGLI

-1192 GGDFGRYQHIVV
+1192 GGDFGRFQHIVV
-1204 VFNATNAQVSF
+1204 VFNAANSQVTF
-1215 QNSSLVGLRLH
+1215 QNSSLVGLDLRLH
-1226 LHPVQRDSSDAI
+1226 EIQKHSSDPVAR
-1238 VGQSSFNT
+1238 QSSFDN
-1246 QTGTLVVPALTTAV
+1246 QTGTVVVPELTTAV
-1260 FVTGRP
+1260 FVSQ

>member
-1 MRRRT
+1 MHRRA

-13 FALVSF
+13 CAFVFF
-19 LLIAAPRILKAQAP
+19 LLTATPGFLKAQTP
-33 IPPIPANHVRIHYFR
+33 IPPIPAGHIRIHYFR

-72 GGPVQVT
+72 GGPVKVA

-100 IIIHNGNT
+100 IIVHKGNI

-133 VLQTKQPPTIQQTD
+133 VLRTSQPPTIQQTD

-164 NYANWNLYPFFATT
+164 DYANWNLFPFFATT
-178 DPTGDFCN
+178 DPNSDFCGTN
-186 TDDYVTAYDTYG
+186 DFVTAYDTYG

-206 PTKFGGQLGFIIHNC
+206 PTKFNGLLGFIIHNC
-221 NIKDPGP
+221 GIKDPGP

-254 QTEFTTEP
+254 PTEFTTEP
-262 PIPANTARIHY
+262 PIPANKARIHY
-273 FRPDSNYAS
+273 FRPDTNYAS

-320 ASPHDL
+320 PNPHDL

-333 STGIK
+333 STGTK

-347 VAQFNEAWVISGDAQ
+347 VAQFKEAWVISGDAQ

-368 TAAQLLDAVFFKL
+368 TAAQLLDAVFFKQ
-381 QAFWIDRTTVAI
+381 QAFWIDRATVAI
-393 QGQFLQSGSKYFLN
+393 QGQFLQSGFTYFLN
-407 YDPNA
+407 FDPKA

-425 SIPLTPFAGGF
+425 RIPLTPFASGF
-436 TTDEQGRFPQL
+436 TSDEQGRFPQL
-447 AGYAVLH
+447 SGYAVLH

-462 VLAGA
+462 LLAGV
-467 LKGEVAV
+467 LKGQVAV
-474 SAIGSDGTLK
+474 SAIASDGTLK

-503 RLGIIFRDR
+503 RLGAVFPAREENDSRD
-512 DHRDHEE
+512 
-519 SREASDC
+519 ASEGDANG
-526 DRDEK
+526 E
-531 ILSRVWAPTA
+531 ISIRVWAPTA
-541 QTMNLMLFDH
+541 QSLNLQLFNQ
-551 AADTTPSKVT
+551 AADTTPAKVV
-561 AMNEN
+561 AMHEN
-566 NGVWSACI
+566 NGVWSARV
-574 DEDWKSKYYLFDLR
+574 DDRWRNKYYLFDLF

-595 AVVENV
+595 AIVENF

-606 SVDLGLN
+606 SVDLALN
-613 GVKSRITDLD
+613 GVKSRITDLND
-623 DPETEPE
+623 QDSEPE
-630 GWEESRSPWLDSV
+630 GWEESRSPSLASE

-656 SANDMTVPPLH
+656 SADDLTVPPSH
-667 RGLYLAF
+667 RGTYLAF
-674 ADRHS
+674 ADRRT
-679 NGMKHLEALAD
+679 NGMKHLKALAD

-716 TPDLSVFPPDGTQ
+716 TADLSVFPPDGTQ
-729 QQAAVTAIQNTDAF
+729 QQAAVAAIQNADAF

-751 FFAPEGGYAV
+751 FFAPEGAYAL

-796 GENPNAVL
+796 GENPNSVL
-804 DEVVPDYYNRLD
+804 DKVVPGYYNRLD
-816 ADGNQETGSCCPDT
+816 ADGNQLSGSCCPDT

-863 FLFVSNMQQIQNALA
+863 FLFVSNMQQIKDALA

-888 GSKIYLYGEG
+888 GSKVYLYGEG

-906 NALGVN
+906 NALGIN
-912 ASQINLF
+912 ASQKNLF

-961 QSTGSSAQLGTLL
+961 QSTAPSAQLGTLL
-974 EYTDWIEVGL
+974 EDTDWVALGL

-1003 AQVNYNGQPTGYTA
+1003 AQVNYNGQAAGYAA
-1017 SPVEDIDYC
+1017 SPLEDINYC
-1026 SVHDNQAL
+1026 SVHDNQTL

-1048 HARERRQVVA
+1048 HSRERRQVLA
-1058 MSLIA
+1058 MSLVA

-1069 FFLGGDDLLR
+1069 FFLAGDDLLR
-1079 SKDMDNNSYNS
+1079 SKEMDGNSFDS

-1114 QNQSNWPIMQPLLAN
+1114 QNQGNWPIMQPLLAN
-1129 PALTPQPSDIAHS
+1129 PALTPQPLDIAHA
-1142 RDGFRE
+1142 RDAFRE

-1161 HSLAEVQ
+1161 HTLAEVQ
-1168 ANLHFLNAGPSQ
+1168 ADLHFLNAGPSQ

-1192 GGDFGRYQHIVV
+1192 GSDFGRYQHIVA
-1204 VFNATNAQVSF
+1204 VFNATNTQVSF
-1215 QNSSLVGLRLH
+1215 LHSALAGLKLQLH
-1226 LHPVQRDSSDAI
+1226 QVQRHSSDPI

-1246 QTGTLVVPALTTAV
+1246 QTGTLVVPGLTTAV
-1260 FVTGRP
+1260 FVTEQP

>member
-1 MRRRT
+1 MNRRT
-6 ASTFSAV
+6 SSAFAAV
-13 FALVSF
+13 LALVCF
-19 LLIAAPRILKAQAP
+19 LLTATPASLQAQAP
-33 IPPIPANHVRIHYFR
+33 APPIPSGHVRIHYFR

-61 GDTTEDTSNFN
+61 GDTTENTSNFN
-72 GGPVQVT
+72 GGPVKVT
-79 GQDSFGAFFDVG
+79 GQDGFGAYFDVG
-91 VTSTAQNVG
+91 VTATAQNVG
-100 IIIHNGNT
+100 IIIHNGGT

-133 VLQTKQPPTIQQTD
+133 VLHTTQPPTIQQVD
-147 PPIPAGKARIHY
+147 PPIPSGKARIHY

-164 NYANWNLYPFFATT
+164 NYATWNLFPFFATT
-178 DPTGDFCN
+178 DPNSDFCGTN
-186 TDDYVTAYDTYG
+186 DFVSGYDTYG
-198 AYYDVGVD
+198 AYFDVGVD
-206 PTKFGGQLGFIIHNC
+206 PTKFNGQLGFIIHNC

-228 DMHLQLTQNLE
+228 DMHLQLTQNIE
-239 AWVLSGSATVYLTQP
+239 AWVLSGSATVFLTQP
-254 QTEFTTEP
+254 TTEFTQEP
-262 PIPANTARIHY
+262 PIPAHKARIHY

-282 WTVYAFGDTTEDTSN
+282 WTVYAFGDTTEDTGN

-320 ASPHDL
+320 PNPHDL

-333 STGIK
+333 STGTK

-347 VAQFNEAWVISGDAQ
+347 VGLFNEAWVISGDAQ

-368 TAAQLLDAVFFKL
+368 TAAQLLDAVFFKQ

-393 QGQFLQSGSKYFLN
+393 QSQFLQSGFTYFLN
-407 YDPNA
+407 FDPNA
-412 NLQLTSTGVTGGS
+412 NLQLTSTAVTGGS
-425 SIPLTPFAGGF
+425 NLSLTPFAGGF
-436 TTDEQGRFPQL
+436 SAAEQAAFPQL
-447 AGYAVLH
+447 SGYAVLH
-454 LPDNTSTS
+454 LPANVDPS
-462 VLAGA
+462 VLAGIV
-467 LKGEVAV
+467 KGQVAV
-474 SAIGSDGTLK
+474 SGIGSDGTLK
-484 YVTSVQTAGVLDDL
+484 YVTSVQMAGVLDDL

-503 RLGIIFRDR
+503 RLGVIF
-512 DHRDHEE
+512 HHGGEE
-519 SREASDC
+519 DGSHDGNRNEDNDGRVS
-526 DRDEK
+526 
-531 ILSRVWAPTA
+531 IRVWAPTA
-541 QTMNLMLFDH
+541 QSMNLQLFDH
-551 AADTTPSKVT
+551 AADAAPSKVVPMT
-561 AMNEN
+561 QQ
-566 NGVWSACI
+566 NGVWSASG
-574 DEDWKSKYYLFDLR
+574 DDSWKGKYYLFDLK

-595 AVVENV
+595 AIVENF

-606 SVDLGLN
+606 SVDLALN
-613 GVKSRITDLD
+613 GVKSRITNLD
-623 DPETEPE
+623 DMDTQPED
-630 GWEESRSPWLDSV
+630 WEESSSPALSSV

-656 SANDMTVPPLH
+656 SANDLTVPQPL
-667 RGLYLAF
+667 RGTYLAF
-674 ADRHS
+674 SGRRT

-716 TPDLSVFPPDGTQ
+716 TGDLSVFPPDGTQ
-729 QQAAVTAIQNTDAF
+729 QQAAVAAIQNTDAF

-751 FFAPEGGYAV
+751 YFAPEGAYAL
-761 NPDNRVLEYRE
+761 NPDNRVREYRE

-785 QDVVFNHTNAI
+785 QDVVFNHTSAV
-796 GENPNAVL
+796 GEAPNSVL
-804 DEVVPDYYNRLD
+804 DEVVPGYYYRLD
-816 ADGNQETGSCCPDT
+816 ADGNQLSGSCCPDT

-837 GKLIV
+837 GKLIT
-842 DAVVLNAKK
+842 DAVVLNAQK

-863 FLFVSNMQQIQNALA
+863 FLFVFNMQQIQAALA
-878 KLTLEKDGVD
+878 KLTPEKDGVD

-912 ASQINLF
+912 ASQRNLF
-919 GNGIGTF
+919 GTGIGTF

-961 QSTGSSAQLGTLL
+961 QSQPPSAQLGTLL
-974 EYTDWIEVGL
+974 EETDWIEVGL

-1003 AQVNYNGQPTGYTA
+1003 AQVNYNGQQAGYTA
-1017 SPVEDIDYC
+1017 SPIEDIDYA
-1026 SVHDNQAL
+1026 SVHDNQTL
-1034 FDAVQLKSSAADDV
+1034 FDAVQLKSAASDDIA
-1048 HARERRQVVA
+1048 ARTRRQVLA
-1058 MSLIA
+1058 MSLVA

-1069 FFLGGDDLLR
+1069 FFHAGDDLLR
-1079 SKDMDNNSYNS
+1079 SKDMDGNSYNS

-1114 QNQSNWPIMQPLLAN
+1114 QNQGNWPLMQPLLAN
-1129 PALTPQPSDIAHS
+1129 PALKPAPADIAHA
-1142 RDGFRE
+1142 RDAFRE

-1161 HSLAEVQ
+1161 HTLAEVQ
-1168 ANLHFLNAGPSQ
+1168 ANLHFLNAGPSE

-1185 VMKLDAN
+1185 VIKLDAN
-1192 GGDFGRYQHIVV
+1192 GGDFGRFQHIVV
-1204 VFNATNAQVSF
+1204 VFNATNAPVSF
-1215 QNSSLVGLRLH
+1215 QNSALVGLKLRLH
-1226 LHPVQRDSSDAI
+1226 EIQRHSTDS
-1238 VGQSSFNT
+1238 VVKQSSFDA
-1246 QTGTLVVPALTTAV
+1246 QAGTVAVPALTTAV
-1260 FVTGRP
+1260 FVTEQP

>member
-1 MRRRT
+1 MRRRA

-13 FALVSF
+13 FALVF
-19 LLIAAPRILKAQAP
+19 FWLMAGPGLLKAQAS

-61 GDTTEDTSNFN
+61 GDTTEDTANFN
-72 GGPVQVT
+72 GGPVKVT

-100 IIIHNGNT
+100 IIIHNGNI

-133 VLQTKQPPTIQQTD
+133 VLQTTQPPTIQQTD

-164 NYANWNLYPFFATT
+164 NYANWNLFPFLATT
-178 DPTGDFCN
+178 DPDSDFCN
-186 TDDYVTAYDTYG
+186 TNDFVTAYDTYG

-206 PTKFGGQLGFIIHNC
+206 PTKFNGLLGFIIHNC

-228 DMHLQLTQNLE
+228 DMHLQLTQNIQ
-239 AWVLSGSATVYLTQP
+239 AWVLSGSANVYLTQP
-254 QTEFTTEP
+254 PTEFTTEP
-262 PIPANTARIHY
+262 PIPLNKARIHY
-273 FRPDSNYAS
+273 FRPDANYAS

-311 GAFYDVGLT
+311 GAFYDIGLS
-320 ASPHDL
+320 ANPHDL

-333 STGIK
+333 SLGIK

-347 VAQFNEAWVISGDAQ
+347 VAQFKEAWVISGDAQ
-362 VFTTQP
+362 VFTIQP
-368 TAAQLLDAVFFKL
+368 SAAQLLDAVFFK
-381 QAFWIDRTTVAI
+381 QQGFWIDRATVAI
-393 QGQFLQSGSKYFLN
+393 QGQFLQSGFTYFLN

-412 NLQLTSTGVTGGS
+412 NLQLTSTGVTGGA
-425 SIPLTPFAGGF
+425 SIPLIPFAGGF
-436 TTDEQGRFPQL
+436 TPDEQARFPQL
-447 AGYAVLH
+447 SGYAILH
-454 LPDNTSTS
+454 LPDNTSTALLAS
-462 VLAGA
+462 VL
-467 LKGEVAV
+467 KGQVAV
-474 SAIGSDGTLK
+474 SSIASDGTLK

-498 FFFPG
+498 FSFPG
-503 RLGIIFRDR
+503 NLGVAFRSEDGDDSR
-512 DHRDHEE
+512 DAG
-519 SREASDC
+519 SCREIS
-526 DRDEK
+526 
-531 ILSRVWAPTA
+531 IRVWAPTA
-541 QTMNLMLFDH
+541 RSLNLQLFDH
-551 AADTTPSKVT
+551 AADTAPAKVM
-561 AMNEN
+561 AMQEK
-566 NGVWSACI
+566 NGVWSACM
-574 DEDWKSKYYLFDLR
+574 DDDWKNKYYLFDLR
-588 VYVPSQR
+588 VYVPGQR
-595 AVVENV
+595 AILENV

-606 SVDLGLN
+606 SVDLALN
-613 GVKSRITDLD
+613 GVKSRITDLN
-623 DPETEPE
+623 DPDAAPQ
-630 GWEESRSPWLDSV
+630 GWQDSRSPSLDSA

-656 SANDMTVPPLH
+656 SANDTTVPPPH
-667 RGLYLAF
+667 RGTYLAF
-674 ADRHS
+674 ADRRT

-690 AGLKAVHL
+690 AGLRAVHL

-716 TPDLSVFPPDGTQ
+716 TADLSVFPPDGTQ
-729 QQAAVTAIQNTDAF
+729 QQAAVAAIQNKDAF

-772 MVKGLHRA
+772 MVQGLHHS

-785 QDVVFNHTNAI
+785 QDVVFNHTNAV
-796 GENPNAVL
+796 GESANSVL
-804 DEVVPDYYNRLD
+804 DKVVPGYYNRLD
-816 ADGNQETGSCCPDT
+816 ADGNQLSGSCCPDT

-837 GKLIV
+837 GKLIT
-842 DAVVLNAKK
+842 DAVVLNAKQ

-863 FLFVSNMQQIQNALA
+863 FLFVPNMQQIQNALA

-888 GSKIYLYGEG
+888 GSKVYLYGEG

-906 NALGVN
+906 NSLGVN
-912 ASQINLF
+912 ASQKNLF

-955 SSSFTN
+955 SSNFTN
-961 QSTGSSAQLGTLL
+961 QSAASSSQLSTLL
-974 EYTDWIEVGL
+974 EYTDWVEVGL

-989 DWTFTDHTGATVTG
+989 DWTFTDHTGAMVTG
-1003 AQVNYNGQPTGYTA
+1003 AQVNYNGQAAGYTA
-1017 SPVEDIDYC
+1017 SPVEDINYA
-1026 SVHDNQAL
+1026 SVHDNQTL

-1048 HARERRQVVA
+1048 HARERRQVLA
-1058 MSLIA
+1058 TSLVS

-1069 FFLGGDDLLR
+1069 FFLAGDDLLR
-1079 SKDMDNNSYNS
+1079 SKDMDGNSFDS
-1090 GDWFNKLDFSYQ
+1090 GDWFNKLDFTYQ

-1114 QNQSNWPIMQPLLAN
+1114 QNQGNWPIMQPLLAN

-1142 RDGFRE
+1142 RDAFRE
-1148 FLEIRGSSGLFHM
+1148 FLEIRGTSGLFHM
-1161 HSLAEVQ
+1161 HTLAEVQ
-1168 ANLHFLNAGPSQ
+1168 GNLHFLNAGPGQ

-1192 GGDFGRYQHIVV
+1192 GGEFGRYQHIVV
-1204 VFNATNAQVSF
+1204 VFNATNAQASF
-1215 QNSSLVGLRLH
+1215 QNSALVGLGLH
-1226 LHPVQRDSSDAI
+1226 LHPVQQHSTDPI
-1238 VGQSSFNT
+1238 VGQSSFNA
-1246 QTGTLVVPALTTAV
+1246 QTGTLIVPGLTTAV
-1260 FVTGRP
+1260 FVTGKP